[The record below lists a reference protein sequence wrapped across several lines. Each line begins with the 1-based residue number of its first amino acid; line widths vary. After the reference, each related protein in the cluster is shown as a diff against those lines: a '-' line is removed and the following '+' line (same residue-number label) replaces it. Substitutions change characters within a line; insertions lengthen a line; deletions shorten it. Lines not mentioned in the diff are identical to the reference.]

1 MKFCSNNI
9 LFWAIISWSTF
20 EIKVEKLQQ
29 FAIGQRWLSD
39 TETELGLGVLIDVDE
54 RSISILFPKSDETRV
69 YARNNAPLS
78 RIVFNTNDEVHDQEG
93 TQWLVESLEHH
104 HGVVRYAVVRSLED
118 GTQERKTLNETR
130 IGAQIQLSKPLDRL
144 LASQIDYKEWYDLR
158 IEAMLMQANMQSS
171 PLRGLVGAR
180 VGLIPHQLYI
190 AHEVGKRFAPR
201 VLLADEVGLG
211 KTIEAGLIIHQQLKT
226 GRSERILI
234 LVPDSL
240 QYQWMIEMRRRF
252 NLAFSIFD
260 LTRTAS
266 IKEHDPELNPFLTE
280 QCIIASVDLMIDHD
294 DLREQAL
301 EAGFDLLVVDEAH
314 HLMWNEEE
322 GGNDR
327 YDLVEELAE
336 QTPGVLLLT
345 ATPEQLGVESHFA
358 RLRLLDPQ
366 RFSSLD
372 RFLDEEEKYQHTAKI
387 AEVLMSDLPLE
398 DSHLTA
404 IEQLLGHR
412 ISDEPEQRFRAIHE
426 LLDRHGTGRI
436 LFRNT
441 REAIQGFPG
450 RDCQPAP
457 LPAPENWSKD
467 GKLREQMWP
476 EEAQL
481 DGSWMESD
489 PRVGWLMEMLRT
501 QLKHKKVLL
510 IARSGPVVE
519 ALENALRLHA
529 GIRTAMFHE
538 GMSLLERDQAA
549 AYFAEDSYGA
559 QILLCSEIGSEGRNF
574 QFASDLVLFD
584 LPANPDVLE
593 QRIGRLDRIGQ
604 ENRIQIHVPY
614 LEGTAQ
620 ERMFRWYNEA
630 LNIFSN
636 ISPTAQTLQEN
647 FIVNLK
653 DCLLT
658 DMGQQFED
666 LLEEVSVQREALE
679 AELQAGRDRLLE
691 YNSCRP
697 IVAQEIVQALE
708 DYDDN
713 TTLPMFMKRFMA
725 STNIDF
731 DEQSNG
737 TVIIKPT
744 DQMQVQGLTLDE
756 EGMTATFYRDQAQVR
771 EDAQYLTLEHPFTES
786 VMEMIN
792 TQAFGSTNVA
802 ILKSNALKQGSILLE
817 VWFKVDVIAPKALNL
832 PSSLPQQLI
841 RVLLSETG
849 QDLSMKIEPS
859 ILKPYLHH
867 LDSNSCRQVVKARRD
882 VIEERYQQALNIA
895 KTTLPEMKQQAKE
908 IYGGKWQ
915 YEIDR
920 LSYLK
925 QFNPSIREDEIT
937 RLQKLQKEGI
947 ALLDGL
953 SVTPEAIQVLVVVKP

>member
-1 MKFCSNNI
+1 M
-9 LFWAIISWSTF
+9 
-20 EIKVEKLQQ
+20 EKLHQ

-54 RSISILFPKSDETRV
+54 RSVSILFPKSDETRV
-69 YARNNAPLS
+69 YARSNAPLS
-78 RIVFNTNDEVHDQEG
+78 RIVFNIKDELQDQEG
-93 TQWLVESLEHH
+93 TKWLVESFEDRN
-104 HGVVRYAVVRSLED
+104 GVVRYNVMRTLDD
-118 GTQERKTLNETR
+118 GTEERKALNETR
-130 IGAQIQLSKPLDRL
+130 VGAHIQLSRPLDRL

-158 IEAMLMQANMQSS
+158 IEALLMQANMQLS
-171 PLRGLVGAR
+171 PLRGMIGAR

-190 AHEVGKRFAPR
+190 AHEVGQRFAPR

-252 NLAFSIFD
+252 NLQFSLFD

-266 IKEHDPELNPFLTE
+266 IKEHDPDFNPFLTE
-280 QCIIASVDLMIDHD
+280 QCIIASVDLMVDHD

-314 HLMWNEEE
+314 HLTWSEEQ

-327 YDLVEELAE
+327 YDLIEELAE
-336 QTPGVLLLT
+336 KTPGVLLLT

-372 RFLDEEEKYQHTAKI
+372 RFLNEEEQYHHTAKI

-398 DSHLTA
+398 PEHLSA
-404 IEQLLGHR
+404 IQALLGHS
-412 ISDEPEQRFRAIHE
+412 IQDEPEQRFRAIHE

-450 RDCQPAP
+450 RDCQPVALAAP
-457 LPAPENWSKD
+457 ATWPKD

-481 DGSWMESD
+481 DGAWMEND
-489 PRVGWLMEMLRT
+489 PRVMWLMEMLRT
-501 QLKHKKVLL
+501 ALKHKKVLL

-519 ALENALRLHA
+519 ALENVLRLHA

-538 GMSLLERDQAA
+538 GMSLLEREQAA

-574 QFASDLVLFD
+574 QFASDLILFD
-584 LPANPDVLE
+584 LPINPDVLE

-614 LEGTAQ
+614 LAGTAQ
-620 ERMFRWYNEA
+620 ERMFRWYNEG

-647 FIVNLK
+647 FIVPLK
-653 DCLLT
+653 NCLVADL
-658 DMGQQFED
+658 GQQFED
-666 LLEEVSVQREALE
+666 LLDDVGVQREALE
-679 AELQAGRDRLLE
+679 SELQAGRDRLLE

-713 TTLPMFMKRFMA
+713 SPLPVFIKRFMA
-725 STNIDF
+725 ATNIDF

-744 DQMQVQGLTLDE
+744 DQMQVQGLSLDE
-756 EGMTATFYRDQAQVR
+756 DGMTATFYRDQAQLR

-792 TQAFGSTNVA
+792 TQGFGSTNVA
-802 ILKSNALKQGSILLE
+802 LLKSNALKQGSVLLE

-832 PSSLPQQLI
+832 PSSLPQQMI

-849 QDLSMKIEPS
+849 QDLSAKIDSS

-882 VIEERYQQALNIA
+882 LIEERYNQALDIA
-895 KTTLPEMKQQAKE
+895 KAALPNFKQQAKE
-908 IYGGKWQ
+908 VYGNKWQ

-920 LSYLK
+920 LTYLK
-925 QFNPSIREDEIT
+925 QFNPSIREDEISRLQ
-937 RLQKLQKEGI
+937 RLQKQGI
-947 ALLDGL
+947 GLLDGL
-953 SVTPEAIQVLVVVKP
+953 SVTAEAIQVLVVVKP

>member
-1 MKFCSNNI
+1 M
-9 LFWAIISWSTF
+9 
-20 EIKVEKLQQ
+20 KVEKLQQ

-54 RSISILFPKSDETRV
+54 RSVSILFPKSDETRV
-69 YARNNAPLS
+69 YARHNAPLS
-78 RIVFNTNDEVHDQEG
+78 RIVFNTGDELQDQEG
-93 TQWLVESLEHH
+93 TAWTVESVEDR
-104 HGVVRYAVVRSLED
+104 HGVLRYNVIHTSAG
-118 GTQERKTLNETR
+118 GTEERKALNETR
-130 IGAQIQLSKPLDRL
+130 IGANIQLSKPLDRL

-158 IEAMLMQANMQSS
+158 IESLLMQANMKSS
-171 PLRGLVGAR
+171 PLRGLVGSR

-252 NLAFSIFD
+252 NLEFSLFD

-266 IKEHDPELNPFLTE
+266 IKEHDPEQNPFLTE
-280 QCIIASVDLMIDHD
+280 QRIIASIDLMIDHD

-327 YDLVEELAE
+327 YDLVEELAQ
-336 QTPGVLLLT
+336 QTAGVLLLT

-358 RLRLLDPQ
+358 RMRLLDPS
-366 RFSSLD
+366 RFNSLD
-372 RFLDEEEKYQHTAKI
+372 RFLDEEEQYQQTAKI
-387 AEVLMSDLPLE
+387 AEVLMSDMPLE
-398 DSHLTA
+398 AAHLDAVET
-404 IEQLLGHR
+404 LLGQR
-412 ISDEPEQRFRAIHE
+412 IDDTPEQRFRAIHE
-426 LLDRHGTGRI
+426 ILDRHGTGRI

-450 RDCQPAP
+450 RDCQPAA
-457 LPAPENWSKD
+457 LPAPESWSKD

-476 EEAQL
+476 EETQL
-481 DGSWMESD
+481 DGAWMEYD
-489 PRVGWLMEMLRT
+489 PRVMWLLEKLRT
-501 QLKHKKVLL
+501 DLKHKKVLL

-519 ALENALRLHA
+519 ALENVLRLHA

-549 AYFAEDSYGA
+549 AYFAEESYGA

-574 QFASDLVLFD
+574 QFASDLILFD

-614 LEGTAQ
+614 LAGTAQ
-620 ERMFRWYNEA
+620 ERMFRWYNEG

-647 FIVNLK
+647 FIVKLK
-653 DCLLT
+653 DCLLS
-658 DMGQQFED
+658 DLGQQFED

-697 IVAQEIVQALE
+697 IVAQEIVTALE

-725 STNIDF
+725 ATNIDF

-756 EGMTATFYRDQAQVR
+756 DGMTATFYRDQAQLR

-792 TQAFGSTNVA
+792 TQGFGSTNVA
-802 ILKSNALKQGSILLE
+802 VLKSAALPQGSVLIE

-841 RVLLSETG
+841 RVLLSEKG
-849 QDLSMKIEPS
+849 QDLSQKIAPE

-882 VIEERYQQALNIA
+882 VIEERYNQALDIA
-895 KTTLPEMKQQAKE
+895 KAALPNFKQQAKE
-908 IYGGKWQ
+908 VYGSKWQ

-920 LSYLK
+920 LTYLK
-925 QFNPSIREDEIT
+925 QFNPSIREDEIS
-937 RLQKLQKEGI
+937 RLQKFQKEGLS
-947 ALLDGL
+947 LLDGL

>member
-1 MKFCSNNI
+1 MH
-9 LFWAIISWSTF
+9 
-20 EIKVEKLQQ
+20 Q

-54 RSISILFPKSDETRV
+54 RSVSILFPKSDETRV
-69 YARNNAPLS
+69 YARSNAPLS
-78 RIVFNTNDEVHDQEG
+78 RIVFNIKDELQDQEG
-93 TQWLVESLEHH
+93 TKWLVESFEDRN
-104 HGVVRYAVVRSLED
+104 GVVRYNVMRTLDD
-118 GTQERKTLNETR
+118 GTEERKALNETR
-130 IGAQIQLSKPLDRL
+130 VGAHIQLSRPLDRL

-158 IEAMLMQANMQSS
+158 IEALLMQANMQLS
-171 PLRGLVGAR
+171 PLRGMIGAR

-190 AHEVGKRFAPR
+190 AHEVGQRFAPR

-226 GRSERILI
+226 SRSERILI

-252 NLAFSIFD
+252 NLQFSLFD

-266 IKEHDPELNPFLTE
+266 IKEHDPDFNPFLTE
-280 QCIIASVDLMIDHD
+280 QCIIASVDLMVDHD

-314 HLMWNEEE
+314 HLTWSEEQ

-327 YDLVEELAE
+327 YDLIEELAE
-336 QTPGVLLLT
+336 KTPGVLLLT

-372 RFLDEEEKYQHTAKI
+372 RFLNEEEQYHHTAKI

-398 DSHLTA
+398 PEHLSA
-404 IEQLLGHR
+404 IQALLGHS
-412 ISDEPEQRFRAIHE
+412 IQDEPEQRFRAIHE

-450 RDCQPAP
+450 RDCQPVALAAP
-457 LPAPENWSKD
+457 ATWPKD

-481 DGSWMESD
+481 DGAWMESD
-489 PRVGWLMEMLRT
+489 PRVMWLMEMLRT
-501 QLKHKKVLL
+501 ALKHKKVLL

-519 ALENALRLHA
+519 ALENVLRLHA

-574 QFASDLVLFD
+574 QFASDLILFD
-584 LPANPDVLE
+584 LPINPDVLE

-614 LEGTAQ
+614 LAGTAQ
-620 ERMFRWYNEA
+620 ERMFRWYNEG

-647 FIVNLK
+647 FIVPLK
-653 DCLLT
+653 NCLVADL
-658 DMGQQFED
+658 GQQFED
-666 LLEEVSVQREALE
+666 LLDDVGVQREALE
-679 AELQAGRDRLLE
+679 SELQAGRDRLLE

-713 TTLPMFMKRFMA
+713 SPLPVFIKRFMA
-725 STNIDF
+725 ATNIDF

-744 DQMQVQGLTLDE
+744 DQMQVQGLSLDE
-756 EGMTATFYRDQAQVR
+756 DGMTATFYRDQAQLR

-792 TQAFGSTNVA
+792 TQGFGSTNVA
-802 ILKSNALKQGSILLE
+802 LLKSNALKQGSVLLE

-832 PSSLPQQLI
+832 PSSLPQQMI

-849 QDLSMKIEPS
+849 QDLSAKIDSS

-882 VIEERYQQALNIA
+882 LIEERYNQALDIA
-895 KTTLPEMKQQAKE
+895 KAALPNFKQQAKE
-908 IYGGKWQ
+908 VYGNKWQ

-920 LSYLK
+920 LTYLK
-925 QFNPSIREDEIT
+925 QFNPSIREDEISRLQ
-937 RLQKLQKEGI
+937 RLQKQGI
-947 ALLDGL
+947 GLLDGL
-953 SVTPEAIQVLVVVKP
+953 SVTAEAIQVLVVVKP

>member
-1 MKFCSNNI
+1 MH
-9 LFWAIISWSTF
+9 
-20 EIKVEKLQQ
+20 Q

-54 RSISILFPKSDETRV
+54 RSVSILFPKSDETRV

-78 RIVFNTNDEVHDQEG
+78 RIVFNIKDELQDQEG
-93 TQWLVESLEHH
+93 TKWLVESFEDR
-104 HGVVRYAVVRSLED
+104 HGVVRYNVIRTLED
-118 GTQERKTLNETR
+118 GTEERKALNETR
-130 IGAQIQLSKPLDRL
+130 VGAHIQLSKPLDRL
-144 LASQIDYKEWYDLR
+144 LASQVDYKEWYDLR
-158 IEAMLMQANMQSS
+158 IEALMMQANMKSS
-171 PLRGLVGAR
+171 PLRGMIGAR

-190 AHEVGKRFAPR
+190 AHEVGQRFAPR

-252 NLAFSIFD
+252 NLQFSLFD

-266 IKEHDPELNPFLTE
+266 IKEHDPDLNPFLTE
-280 QCIIASVDLMIDHD
+280 QCIIASVDLMVDHD

-314 HLMWNEEE
+314 HLMWSEEE

-336 QTPGVLLLT
+336 KTPGVLLLT

-372 RFLDEEEKYQHTAKI
+372 RFLDEEEQYHHTAKI

-398 DSHLTA
+398 PAHLAA
-404 IEQLLGHR
+404 IEGLLGHS
-412 ISDEPEQRFRAIHE
+412 IQDEPEQRFRAIHE

-450 RDCQPAP
+450 RDCQPVA
-457 LPAPENWSKD
+457 LPAPANWSKD

-481 DGSWMESD
+481 DGAWMEHD
-489 PRVGWLMEMLRT
+489 PRVMWLMEMLRT
-501 QLKHKKVLL
+501 ELKHKKVLL

-519 ALENALRLHA
+519 ALENVLRLHA

-574 QFASDLVLFD
+574 QFASDLILFD

-614 LEGTAQ
+614 LAGTAQ
-620 ERMFRWYNEA
+620 ERMFRWYNEG
-630 LNIFSN
+630 LNIFGN
-636 ISPTAQTLQEN
+636 ISPAAQTLQEN
-647 FIVNLK
+647 FIAKLK
-653 DCLLT
+653 DCLLS
-658 DMGQQFED
+658 DLGQQFED

-679 AELQAGRDRLLE
+679 AELQEGRDRLLE

-744 DQMQVQGLTLDE
+744 DQMQVQGLSLDE

-792 TQAFGSTNVA
+792 TQSFGSTNVA
-802 ILKSNALKQGSILLE
+802 LLKSNALKQGSLLLE

-849 QDLSMKIEPS
+849 QDLSAKIDPS

-882 VIEERYQQALNIA
+882 VIEQRYAQALDLA
-895 KTTLPEMKQQAKE
+895 KTALPNFKQQAKE
-908 IYGGKWQ
+908 VYGNKWQ

-920 LSYLK
+920 LTYLK
-925 QFNPSIREDEIT
+925 QFNPSIREDEIA
-937 RLQKLQKEGI
+937 RLQKFQSEGI
-947 ALLDGL
+947 SLLDGL

>member
-1 MKFCSNNI
+1 M
-9 LFWAIISWSTF
+9 
-20 EIKVEKLQQ
+20 EKLQQ

-78 RIVFNTNDEVHDQEG
+78 RIVFNVNDEVQDQEG
-93 TQWLVESLEHH
+93 AKWQVESIEDRN
-104 HGVVRYAVVRSLED
+104 GVLRYNVMRTLANGEA
-118 GTQERKTLNETR
+118 ERKALNETR
-130 IGAQIQLSKPLDRL
+130 IGAHIQLSKPLDRL

-158 IEAMLMQANMQSS
+158 IEALRLQAHMHSS
-171 PLRGLVGAR
+171 PLRGLIGAR

-190 AHEVGKRFAPR
+190 AHEVGQRFAPR

-226 GRSERILI
+226 GRAERILI

-252 NLAFSIFD
+252 NLQFSLFD
-260 LTRTAS
+260 LARTAS

-314 HLMWNEEE
+314 HLMWSEEE

-327 YDLVEELAE
+327 YDLIEELAE

-372 RFLDEEEKYQHTAKI
+372 RFLDEEEQYQQTAKV
-387 AEVLMSDLPLE
+387 AEVLMSDEPLAE
-398 DSHLTA
+398 AHIGA
-404 IEQLLGHR
+404 IESLLGHR
-412 ISDEPEQRFRAIHE
+412 IDDIPEQRYRAIHE

-450 RDCQPAP
+450 RDCQPAA
-457 LPAPENWSKD
+457 LEAPADWSLD

-476 EEAQL
+476 EEGQL
-481 DGSWMESD
+481 DGAWMQTD
-489 PRVGWLMEMLRT
+489 PRVPWLMEILKKD
-501 QLKHKKVLL
+501 LKHKKVLL

-519 ALENALRLHA
+519 ALESALRLHA

-549 AYFAEDSYGA
+549 AYFAEESYGA

-574 QFASDLVLFD
+574 QFASDLILFD

-614 LEGTAQ
+614 LIGTAQ

-630 LNIFSN
+630 LNIFSS

-647 FIVNLK
+647 FIVDLK
-653 DCLLT
+653 ECLLA
-658 DMGQQFED
+658 DLGQKFED
-666 LLEEVSVQREALE
+666 LLEEVNVQRQALE
-679 AELQAGRDRLLE
+679 NELQAGRDRLLE

-697 IVAQEIVQALE
+697 VVAQKIVQALE

-713 TTLPMFMKRFMA
+713 TTLPMFMKRFMS

-756 EGMTATFYRDQAQVR
+756 DGMTATFYRDQAQIR
-771 EDAQYLTLEHPFTES
+771 EDAQYLTLEHPFIES

-792 TQAFGSTNVA
+792 TQSFGSTNVA
-802 ILKSNALKQGSILLE
+802 LLKSNALKQGTILLE
-817 VWFKVDVIAPKALNL
+817 VWFKIDVVAPKSLNL
-832 PSSLPQQLI
+832 QASLPKQLV

-849 QDLSMKIEPS
+849 QDLSEKIDPA
-859 ILKPYLHH
+859 ILRPYLHH
-867 LDSNSCRQVVKARRD
+867 LDGNSCRQVVKARRD
-882 VIEERYQQALNIA
+882 VIEERYTQALGSA
-895 KTTLPEMKQQAKE
+895 KEELPKLKEQAKQH
-908 IYGGKWQ
+908 YSQKWQ

-920 LSYLK
+920 LTYLQ
-925 QFNPSIREDEIT
+925 QFNPSIRQDEID
-937 RLQKLQKEGI
+937 RLVKLQKEGI
-947 ALLDGL
+947 SLLEEISL
-953 SVTPEAIQVLVVVKP
+953 TPNAIQVMVVVKP

>member
-1 MKFCSNNI
+1 M
-9 LFWAIISWSTF
+9 
-20 EIKVEKLQQ
+20 EKLHQ

-54 RSISILFPKSDETRV
+54 RSVSILFPKSDETRV

-78 RIVFNTNDEVHDQEG
+78 RIVFNIKDELQDQEG
-93 TQWLVESLEHH
+93 TKWLVESFEDR
-104 HGVVRYAVVRSLED
+104 HGVVRYNVIRTLED
-118 GTQERKTLNETR
+118 GTEERKALNETR
-130 IGAQIQLSKPLDRL
+130 VGAHIQLSKPLDRL
-144 LASQIDYKEWYDLR
+144 LASQVDYKEWYDLR
-158 IEAMLMQANMQSS
+158 IEALMMQANMKSS
-171 PLRGLVGAR
+171 PLRGMVGAR

-190 AHEVGKRFAPR
+190 AHEVGQRFAPR

-252 NLAFSIFD
+252 NLQFSLFD

-266 IKEHDPELNPFLTE
+266 IKEHDPDLNPFLTE
-280 QCIIASVDLMIDHD
+280 QCIIASVDLMVDHE

-314 HLMWNEEE
+314 HLMWSEEE

-336 QTPGVLLLT
+336 KTPGVLLLT

-372 RFLDEEEKYQHTAKI
+372 RFLDEEEQYHHTAKI

-398 DSHLTA
+398 QGHLAA
-404 IEQLLGHR
+404 IEGLLGHS
-412 ISDEPEQRFRAIHE
+412 IQDEPEQRFRAIHE

-450 RDCQPAP
+450 RDCQPAA
-457 LPAPENWSKD
+457 LPAPANWSKD

-481 DGSWMESD
+481 DGAWMEHD
-489 PRVGWLMEMLRT
+489 PRVMWLMEMLRT

-519 ALENALRLHA
+519 ALESVLRLHA

-574 QFASDLVLFD
+574 QFASDLILFD

-614 LEGTAQ
+614 LAGTAQ
-620 ERMFRWYNEA
+620 ERMFRWYNEG

-647 FIVNLK
+647 FIAKLK
-653 DCLLT
+653 DCLLS
-658 DMGQQFED
+658 DLGQQFED

-679 AELQAGRDRLLE
+679 AELQEGRDRLLE

-744 DQMQVQGLTLDE
+744 DQMQVQGLSLDE

-792 TQAFGSTNVA
+792 TQSFGSTNVA
-802 ILKSNALKQGSILLE
+802 LLKSNALKQGSLLLE

-849 QDLSMKIEPS
+849 QDLSTKIDPS

-882 VIEERYQQALNIA
+882 VIEQRYAQALDIA
-895 KTTLPEMKQQAKE
+895 KTALPNFKQQARE
-908 IYGGKWQ
+908 VYGNKWQ

-925 QFNPSIREDEIT
+925 QFNPSIREDEIA
-937 RLQKLQKEGI
+937 RLQKFQSEGI
-947 ALLDGL
+947 SLLDGL

>member
-1 MKFCSNNI
+1 M
-9 LFWAIISWSTF
+9 
-20 EIKVEKLQQ
+20 EKLQQ

-78 RIVFNTNDEVHDQEG
+78 RIVFNVNDELQDQEG
-93 TQWLVESLEHH
+93 VTWTVESVEDR
-104 HGVVRYAVVRSLED
+104 HGVLRYDVIRTLVD
-118 GTQERKTLNETR
+118 GTQERKSLNETR
-130 IGAQIQLSKPLDRL
+130 IGASIQLSKPLDRL
-144 LASQIDYKEWYDLR
+144 LASQVDYKEWYDLR
-158 IEAMLMQANMQSS
+158 IEAMQMQASMQNS
-171 PLRGLVGAR
+171 PLRGLIGAR

-252 NLAFSIFD
+252 NLNFSLFD

-266 IKEHDPELNPFLTE
+266 LKEHDPELNPFLTE

-294 DLREQAL
+294 DLREQAI

-314 HLMWNEEE
+314 HLMWSEEE

-327 YDLVEELAE
+327 YDLVEEFAE
-336 QTPGVLLLT
+336 KTAGVLLLT

-372 RFLDEEEKYQHTAKI
+372 RFLDEEEQYHHTAKI

-398 DSHLTA
+398 AEHFTA
-404 IEQLLGHR
+404 VESLLGHA
-412 ISDEPEQRFRAIHE
+412 IEDQPEQRFRAIHE

-457 LPAPENWSKD
+457 LPAPETWSKD

-481 DGSWMESD
+481 DGAWMETD
-489 PRVGWLMEMLRT
+489 PRVMWLMERLRSD
-501 QLKHKKVLL
+501 LKHKKVLL

-519 ALENALRLHA
+519 ALENALRIHA

-549 AYFAEDSYGA
+549 AYFAEESYGA

-614 LEGTAQ
+614 LLGTAQ

-647 FIVNLK
+647 FIVDLK
-653 DCLLT
+653 DCLLA
-658 DMGQQFED
+658 DKGQVFED
-666 LLEEVSVQREALE
+666 LLEAVNVQRQALE
-679 AELQAGRDRLLE
+679 DELQEGRDRLLE

-697 IVAQEIVQALE
+697 IVAQEIVNALE

-713 TTLPMFMKRFMA
+713 TLLPMFMKRFMA

-744 DQMQVQGLTLDE
+744 DQMQVQGLDIDE
-756 EGMTATFYRDQAQVR
+756 EGMTVTFYRDQAQIR
-771 EDAQYLTLEHPFTES
+771 EDAHYITLEHPFTES
-786 VMEMIN
+786 VMEMIR
-792 TQAFGSTNVA
+792 TQSFGSTNVA
-802 ILKSNALKQGSILLE
+802 LLKTNALKQGSVLLE
-817 VWFKVDVIAPKALNL
+817 VWFKVDVVAPKALNL
-832 PSSLPQQLI
+832 PASLPTQLI
-841 RVLLSETG
+841 RVLLTENG
-849 QDLSMKIEPS
+849 QDLSAKLNPEI
-859 ILKPYLHH
+859 IKPYLHH
-867 LDSNSCRQVVKARRD
+867 LDSNSCRQVVKARRE
-882 VIEERYQQALNIA
+882 VVEQRYAQALEIA
-895 KTTLPEMKQQAKE
+895 KTALPELKQQAKE
-908 IYGGKWQ
+908 IYGSKWQ

-920 LSYLK
+920 LTYLK
-925 QFNPSIREDEIT
+925 QFNPSIREDEIS
-937 RLQKLQKEGI
+937 RLQKLQKEGLD
-947 ALLDGL
+947 LLEGL
-953 SVTPEAIQVLVVVKP
+953 AVTPEAIQVLVVVKP

>member
-1 MKFCSNNI
+1 M
-9 LFWAIISWSTF
+9 
-20 EIKVEKLQQ
+20 EKLQQ

-574 QFASDLVLFD
+574 QFASDLVLFG

-895 KTTLPEMKQQAKE
+895 KTALPEMKQQAKE

>member
-1 MKFCSNNI
+1 M
-9 LFWAIISWSTF
+9 
-20 EIKVEKLQQ
+20 EKLHQ

-54 RSISILFPKSDETRV
+54 RSVSILFPKSDETRV
-69 YARNNAPLS
+69 YARSNAPLS
-78 RIVFNTNDEVHDQEG
+78 RIVFNIKDELQDQEG
-93 TQWLVESLEHH
+93 TKWLVESFEDRN
-104 HGVVRYAVVRSLED
+104 GVVRYNVMRTLDD
-118 GTQERKTLNETR
+118 GTEERKALNETR
-130 IGAQIQLSKPLDRL
+130 VGAHIQLSRPLDRL

-158 IEAMLMQANMQSS
+158 IEALLMQANMQLS
-171 PLRGLVGAR
+171 PLRGMIGAR

-190 AHEVGKRFAPR
+190 AHEVGQRFAPR

-252 NLAFSIFD
+252 NLQFSLFD

-266 IKEHDPELNPFLTE
+266 IKEHDPDFNPFLTE
-280 QCIIASVDLMIDHD
+280 QCIIASVDLMVDHD

-314 HLMWNEEE
+314 HLTWSEEQ

-327 YDLVEELAE
+327 YDLIEELAE
-336 QTPGVLLLT
+336 KTPGVLLLT

-372 RFLDEEEKYQHTAKI
+372 RFLNEEEQYHHTAKI

-398 DSHLTA
+398 PEHLSA
-404 IEQLLGHR
+404 IQALLGHS
-412 ISDEPEQRFRAIHE
+412 IQDEPEQRFRAIHE

-450 RDCQPAP
+450 RDCQPVALAAP
-457 LPAPENWSKD
+457 ATWSKD

-481 DGSWMESD
+481 DGAWMEND
-489 PRVGWLMEMLRT
+489 PRVMWLMEMLRT
-501 QLKHKKVLL
+501 ALKHKKVLL

-519 ALENALRLHA
+519 ALENVLRLHA

-574 QFASDLVLFD
+574 QFASDLILFD
-584 LPANPDVLE
+584 LPINPDVLE

-614 LEGTAQ
+614 LAGTAQ
-620 ERMFRWYNEA
+620 ERMFRWYNEG

-647 FIVNLK
+647 FIVPLK
-653 DCLLT
+653 NCLVADL
-658 DMGQQFED
+658 GQQFED
-666 LLEEVSVQREALE
+666 LLDDVGVQREALE
-679 AELQAGRDRLLE
+679 SELQAGRDRLLE

-713 TTLPMFMKRFMA
+713 SPLPVFIKRFMA
-725 STNIDF
+725 ATNIDF

-744 DQMQVQGLTLDE
+744 DQMQVQGLSLDE
-756 EGMTATFYRDQAQVR
+756 DGMTATFYRDQAQLR

-792 TQAFGSTNVA
+792 TQGFGSTNVA
-802 ILKSNALKQGSILLE
+802 LLKSNALKQGSVLLE

-832 PSSLPQQLI
+832 PSSLPQQMI

-849 QDLSMKIEPS
+849 QDLSAKIDSS

-882 VIEERYQQALNIA
+882 LIEERYNQALDIA
-895 KTTLPEMKQQAKE
+895 KAALPNIKQQAKE
-908 IYGGKWQ
+908 VYGNKWQ

-920 LSYLK
+920 LTYLK
-925 QFNPSIREDEIT
+925 QFNPSIREDEISRLQ
-937 RLQKLQKEGI
+937 RLQKQGI
-947 ALLDGL
+947 GLLDGL
-953 SVTPEAIQVLVVVKP
+953 SVTAEAIQVLVVVKP

>member
-1 MKFCSNNI
+1 M
-9 LFWAIISWSTF
+9 
-20 EIKVEKLQQ
+20 EKLQQ

-78 RIVFNTNDEVHDQEG
+78 RIIFNVNDELQDQEG
-93 TQWLVESLEHH
+93 TTWSVESLEDG
-104 HGVVRYAVVRSLED
+104 HGVLRYNVIRTLAD
-118 GTQERKTLNETR
+118 GAEERKSLNETR
-130 IGAQIQLSKPLDRL
+130 IGASIQLSKPLDRL

-158 IEAMLMQANMQSS
+158 IEAMQMQAGMQTS
-171 PLRGLVGAR
+171 PLRGMIGAR
-180 VGLIPHQLYI
+180 VGLIPHQFYI

-252 NLAFSIFD
+252 NLNFSLFD

-314 HLMWNEEE
+314 HLMWSEEE

-327 YDLVEELAE
+327 YDLVEEFAE
-336 QTPGVLLLT
+336 KTAGVLLLT

-372 RFLDEEEKYQHTAKI
+372 RFLDEEEQYHHTAKI

-398 DSHLTA
+398 AEHFTA
-404 IEQLLGHR
+404 IEKLLGHA
-412 ISDEPEQRFRAIHE
+412 IEDQPEQRFRAIHE

-481 DGSWMESD
+481 DGAWMETD
-489 PRVGWLMEMLRT
+489 PRVSWIMEMLRT

-519 ALENALRLHA
+519 ALENALRIHA

-574 QFASDLVLFD
+574 QFASDLILFD

-614 LEGTAQ
+614 LVGTAQ

-647 FIVNLK
+647 FIVDLK
-653 DCLLT
+653 DCLLA
-658 DMGQQFED
+658 DKGQDFED
-666 LLEEVSVQREALE
+666 LLEAVNVQRQALE
-679 AELQAGRDRLLE
+679 NELQEGRDRLLE

-697 IVAQEIVQALE
+697 MVAQEIVNALE

-713 TTLPMFMKRFMA
+713 TLLPMFMKRFMA

-744 DQMQVQGLTLDE
+744 DQMQVQGLDLDE
-756 EGMTATFYRDQAQVR
+756 EGMTVTFYRDQAQIR
-771 EDAQYLTLEHPFTES
+771 EDAQYITLEHPFTES
-786 VMEMIN
+786 VMEMIR
-792 TQAFGSTNVA
+792 TQSFGSTNVA
-802 ILKSNALKQGSILLE
+802 LLKSAALPQGSVLLE
-817 VWFKVDVIAPKALNL
+817 VWFKVDVVAPKALNL
-832 PSSLPQQLI
+832 PSSLPTQLI
-841 RVLLSETG
+841 RVLLSEKG
-849 QDLSMKIEPS
+849 QDLSNKIAPE

-867 LDSNSCRQVVKARRD
+867 LDSNSCRQVVKARRE
-882 VIEERYQQALNIA
+882 VVEKRYTQALEIA
-895 KTTLPEMKQQAKE
+895 RGALPELKQQAKE
-908 IYGGKWQ
+908 IYGSKWQ

-920 LSYLK
+920 LTYLK
-925 QFNPSIREDEIT
+925 QFNPSIREDEIA
-937 RLQKLQKEGI
+937 RLQKLQKEGLE
-947 ALLDGL
+947 LLEGL
-953 SVTPEAIQVLVVVKP
+953 AVTPEAIQVLVVVKP

>member
-1 MKFCSNNI
+1 M
-9 LFWAIISWSTF
+9 
-20 EIKVEKLQQ
+20 EKLQQ

-476 EEAQL
+476 EEAKL

-895 KTTLPEMKQQAKE
+895 KTALPEMKQQAKE

>member
-1 MKFCSNNI
+1 M
-9 LFWAIISWSTF
+9 WSSF

-78 RIVFNTNDEVHDQEG
+78 RIVFNVNDEVQDQEG
-93 TQWLVESLEHH
+93 HKWLVESIEDR
-104 HGVVRYAVVRSLED
+104 HGVLRYNVLRTSSD
-118 GTQERKTLNETR
+118 GETERKALNETR
-130 IGAQIQLSKPLDRL
+130 IGAHIQLSKPLDRL
-144 LASQIDYKEWYDLR
+144 LASQVDYKEWYDLR
-158 IEAMLMQANMQSS
+158 IEALQMQAQMHRS
-171 PLRGLVGAR
+171 PLRGLIGAR

-190 AHEVGKRFAPR
+190 AHEVGQRFAPR

-226 GRSERILI
+226 GRAERILI

-252 NLAFSIFD
+252 NLQFSLFD

-266 IKEHDPELNPFLTE
+266 IKEHDPDLNPFLTE
-280 QCIIASVDLMIDHD
+280 QCIIASVDLMVDHD

-327 YDLVEELAE
+327 YDLVEELAQ

-366 RFSSLD
+366 RFSSLE
-372 RFLDEEEKYQHTAKI
+372 RFLDEEEQYLQTAKI
-387 AEVLMSDLPLE
+387 AEVLMSDEPLAAE
-398 DSHLTA
+398 HLTA
-404 IEQLLGHR
+404 LQTLLGHS
-412 ISDEPEQRFRAIHE
+412 IEDVPEQRYRAIHE

-450 RDCQPAP
+450 RDCQPAA
-457 LPAPENWSKD
+457 LIAPENWSMD

-476 EEAQL
+476 EEGQL
-481 DGSWMESD
+481 DGSWMEND
-489 PRVGWLMEMLRT
+489 PRVPWLMEILRKE
-501 QLKHKKVLL
+501 LKHNKVLL

-519 ALENALRLHA
+519 ALENVLRLHA

-549 AYFAEDSYGA
+549 AYFAEESYGA

-574 QFASDLVLFD
+574 QFASDLILFD

-614 LEGTAQ
+614 LIGTAQ

-630 LNIFSN
+630 LNIFSS

-647 FIVNLK
+647 FIVDLK
-653 DCLLT
+653 DCLLA
-658 DMGQQFED
+658 DLGQKFED
-666 LLEEVSVQREALE
+666 LLEEVNVQRQALE

-697 IVAQEIVQALE
+697 VVAQKIVQALE

-713 TTLPMFMKRFMA
+713 TMLPMFMKRFMS

-756 EGMTATFYRDQAQVR
+756 DGMTATFYRDQAQIR
-771 EDAQYLTLEHPFTES
+771 EDAQYLTLEHPFIES

-792 TQAFGSTNVA
+792 TQSFGSTNVA
-802 ILKSNALKQGSILLE
+802 LLKSNALKQGSILIE
-817 VWFKVDVIAPKALNL
+817 VWFKVDVVGPRSLNL
-832 PSSLPQQLI
+832 PSSLPRQLV

-849 QDLSMKIEPS
+849 QDLSEKIDPV
-859 ILKPYLHH
+859 ILRPYLHH
-867 LDSNSCRQVVKARRD
+867 LDGNSCRQVVKARRD
-882 VIEERYQQALNIA
+882 VIEQRYSQALELA
-895 KTTLPEMKQQAKE
+895 KEGLPVLKEQAKK
-908 IYGGKWQ
+908 YYSQKWQ

-925 QFNPSIREDEIT
+925 QFNPSIRQDEID
-937 RLQKLQKEGI
+937 RLTKLQKEGVD
-947 ALLDGL
+947 LLEDISL
-953 SVTPEAIQVLVVVKP
+953 TPSAIQVMVVVKP

>member
-1 MKFCSNNI
+1 M
-9 LFWAIISWSTF
+9 
-20 EIKVEKLQQ
+20 EKLHQ

-54 RSISILFPKSDETRV
+54 RSVSILFPKSDETRV

-78 RIVFNTNDEVHDQEG
+78 RIVFNIKDELQDQEG
-93 TQWLVESLEHH
+93 TKWLVESFEDR
-104 HGVVRYAVVRSLED
+104 HGVVRYNVIRTLED
-118 GTQERKTLNETR
+118 GTEERKALNETR
-130 IGAQIQLSKPLDRL
+130 VGAHIQLSKPLDRL
-144 LASQIDYKEWYDLR
+144 LASQVDYKEWYDLR
-158 IEAMLMQANMQSS
+158 IEALMMQANMKSS
-171 PLRGLVGAR
+171 PLRGMIGAR

-190 AHEVGKRFAPR
+190 AHEVGQRFAPR

-252 NLAFSIFD
+252 NLQFSLFD

-266 IKEHDPELNPFLTE
+266 IKEHDPDLNPFLTE
-280 QCIIASVDLMIDHD
+280 QCIIASVDLMVDHD

-314 HLMWNEEE
+314 HLMWSEEE

-336 QTPGVLLLT
+336 KTPGVLLLT

-366 RFSSLD
+366 RFSSLN
-372 RFLDEEEKYQHTAKI
+372 RFLEEEEQYHHTAKI

-398 DSHLTA
+398 PAHLAA
-404 IEQLLGHR
+404 IEGLLGHS
-412 ISDEPEQRFRAIHE
+412 IQDEPEQRFRAIHE

-450 RDCQPAP
+450 RDCQPVA
-457 LPAPENWSKD
+457 LPAPANWSKD

-481 DGSWMESD
+481 DGTWMEHD
-489 PRVGWLMEMLRT
+489 PRVMWLMEMLRT
-501 QLKHKKVLL
+501 ELKHKKVLL

-519 ALENALRLHA
+519 ALENVLRLHA

-574 QFASDLVLFD
+574 QFASDLILFD

-614 LEGTAQ
+614 LAGTAQ
-620 ERMFRWYNEA
+620 ERMFRWYNEG

-636 ISPTAQTLQEN
+636 ISPAAQTLQEN
-647 FIVNLK
+647 FIAKLK
-653 DCLLT
+653 DCLLS
-658 DMGQQFED
+658 DLGQQFED

-679 AELQAGRDRLLE
+679 AELQEGRDRLLE

-744 DQMQVQGLTLDE
+744 DQMQVQGLSLDE

-792 TQAFGSTNVA
+792 TQSFGSTNVA
-802 ILKSNALKQGSILLE
+802 LLKSNALKQGSLLLE

-849 QDLSMKIEPS
+849 QDLSAKIDPS

-882 VIEERYQQALNIA
+882 VIEQRYAQALDLA
-895 KTTLPEMKQQAKE
+895 KTALPNFKQQAKE
-908 IYGGKWQ
+908 VYGNKWQ

-920 LSYLK
+920 LTYLK
-925 QFNPSIREDEIT
+925 QFNPSIREDEIA
-937 RLQKLQKEGI
+937 RLQKFQSEGI
-947 ALLDGL
+947 SLLDGL

>member
-1 MKFCSNNI
+1 M
-9 LFWAIISWSTF
+9 
-20 EIKVEKLQQ
+20 QQ

-54 RSISILFPKSDETRV
+54 RSVSILFPKSDETRV
-69 YARNNAPLS
+69 YARHNAPLS
-78 RIVFNTNDEVHDQEG
+78 RIVFNTGDEVQDQEG
-93 TQWLVESLEHH
+93 AIWTVESVEDR
-104 HGVVRYAVVRSLED
+104 HGVLRYNVIRTKED
-118 GTQERKTLNETR
+118 GTEDRKSLNETR
-130 IGAQIQLSKPLDRL
+130 IGANIQLSKPLDRL
-144 LASQIDYKEWYDLR
+144 LASQIDDKEWYDLR
-158 IEAMLMQANMQSS
+158 IEAMLMQANMKSS
-171 PLRGLVGAR
+171 PLRGLVGSR

-252 NLAFSIFD
+252 NLEFSLFD

-266 IKEHDPELNPFLTE
+266 IKEHDPEQNPFLTE
-280 QCIIASVDLMIDHD
+280 QRIIASVDLMIDHD

-314 HLMWNEEE
+314 HLMWNEED

-327 YDLVEELAE
+327 YDLVEELSQ
-336 QTPGVLLLT
+336 QTAGVLLLT

-358 RLRLLDPQ
+358 RMRLLDPQ

-372 RFLDEEEKYQHTAKI
+372 RFLDEEEQYQHTAKI
-387 AEVLMSDLPLE
+387 AEVLMSDMPLE
-398 DSHLTA
+398 AEHLDAVET
-404 IEQLLGHR
+404 LLGQR
-412 ISDEPEQRFRAIHE
+412 IEDTPEQRFRAIHE
-426 LLDRHGTGRI
+426 ILDRHGTGRI

-481 DGSWMESD
+481 DGAWMEAD
-489 PRVGWLMEMLRT
+489 PRVMWLLEKLRT
-501 QLKHKKVLL
+501 DLKHKKVLL

-519 ALENALRLHA
+519 ALENVLRLHA

-549 AYFAEDSYGA
+549 AYFAEESYGA

-614 LEGTAQ
+614 LAGTAQ
-620 ERMFRWYNEA
+620 ERMFRWYNEG

-647 FIVNLK
+647 FIIKLK
-653 DCLLT
+653 DCLLS
-658 DMGQQFED
+658 DLGQQFED

-679 AELQAGRDRLLE
+679 TELQAGRDRLLE

-697 IVAQEIVQALE
+697 IVAQEIVAALE

-725 STNIDF
+725 ATNIDF

-792 TQAFGSTNVA
+792 TQGFGSTNVSV
-802 ILKSNALKQGSILLE
+802 LKSAALPQGSVLIE
-817 VWFKVDVIAPKALNL
+817 VWFKVDVVAPKALNL

-841 RVLLSETG
+841 RVLLSEKG
-849 QDLSMKIEPS
+849 QDLSGKIAPE

-882 VIEERYQQALNIA
+882 IIEERYNQALDIA
-895 KTTLPEMKQQAKE
+895 KAALPNFKQQAKE
-908 IYGGKWQ
+908 VYGSKWQ

-920 LSYLK
+920 LTYLK

-937 RLQKLQKEGI
+937 HLQKFQKEGLS
-947 ALLDGL
+947 LLDGL

>member
-1 MKFCSNNI
+1 MH
-9 LFWAIISWSTF
+9 
-20 EIKVEKLQQ
+20 Q

-54 RSISILFPKSDETRV
+54 RSVSILFPKSDETRV

-78 RIVFNTNDEVHDQEG
+78 RIVFNVKDELQDQEG
-93 TQWLVESLEHH
+93 TKWLVESFEDR
-104 HGVVRYAVVRSLED
+104 HGVVRYNVVRRLED
-118 GTQERKTLNETR
+118 GTEERKSLNETR
-130 IGAQIQLSKPLDRL
+130 IGAHIQLSKPLDRL
-144 LASQIDYKEWYDLR
+144 LASQVDYKEWYDLR
-158 IEAMLMQANMQSS
+158 IEALLMQANMKSS
-171 PLRGLVGAR
+171 RLRGMVGAR

-190 AHEVGKRFAPR
+190 AHEVGQRFAPR

-252 NLAFSIFD
+252 NLQFSLFD

-266 IKEHDPELNPFLTE
+266 IKEHDPDLNPFLTE
-280 QCIIASVDLMIDHD
+280 QCIIASVDLMVDHD

-314 HLMWNEEE
+314 HLMWSEDE

-336 QTPGVLLLT
+336 KTAGVLLLT

-372 RFLDEEEKYQHTAKI
+372 RFLDEEVQYHHTAKI
-387 AEVLMSDLPLE
+387 AEVLMSDLALE
-398 DSHLTA
+398 SQHLSA
-404 IEQLLGHR
+404 IEALLGHA
-412 ISDEPEQRFRAIHE
+412 IQDEPEQRFRAIHE

-450 RDCQPAP
+450 RDCQPAA
-457 LPAPENWSKD
+457 LPAPESWSKE

-481 DGSWMESD
+481 DGAWMEHD
-489 PRVGWLMEMLRT
+489 PRVMWLMEMLRT
-501 QLKHKKVLL
+501 GLKHKKVLL

-519 ALENALRLHA
+519 ALENVLRLHA

-574 QFASDLVLFD
+574 QFASDLILFD

-614 LEGTAQ
+614 LAGTAQ
-620 ERMFRWYNEA
+620 ERMFRWYNEG
-630 LNIFSN
+630 LNIFTN

-647 FIVNLK
+647 FLVQLK
-653 DCLLT
+653 NCLLT
-658 DMGQQFED
+658 DLGEQFEN
-666 LLEEVSVQREALE
+666 LLDEVTIQRESLE
-679 AELQAGRDRLLE
+679 AELQDGRDRLLE

-744 DQMQVQGLTLDE
+744 DQMQVQGLSLDE
-756 EGMTATFYRDQAQVR
+756 EGMTATFYRDQAQLR

-792 TQAFGSTNVA
+792 TQSFGSTNVA
-802 ILKSNALKQGSILLE
+802 VLKSAALPQGSVLLE
-817 VWFKVDVIAPKALNL
+817 VWFKVDVVAPKALNL

-841 RVLLSETG
+841 RVLLSEKG
-849 QDLSMKIEPS
+849 QDLSDKIAPE

-867 LDSNSCRQVVKARRD
+867 LDGNSCRQVVKARRD
-882 VIEERYQQALNIA
+882 IIEERYAQALDIA
-895 KTTLPEMKQQAKE
+895 RGALPKFKQQAKE
-908 IYGGKWQ
+908 IYGNKWQ

-920 LSYLK
+920 LTYLK
-925 QFNPSIREDEIT
+925 QFNPSIREDEIS
-937 RLQKLQKEGI
+937 RLQRFQQEGI
-947 ALLDGL
+947 NLLNDL

>member
-1 MKFCSNNI
+1 M
-9 LFWAIISWSTF
+9 WSSF

-78 RIVFNTNDEVHDQEG
+78 RIVFNINDEVQDQEG
-93 TQWLVESLEHH
+93 HKWLVESIEDR
-104 HGVVRYAVVRSLED
+104 HGVLRYNVFRTLSD
-118 GTQERKTLNETR
+118 GETERKALNETR
-130 IGAQIQLSKPLDRL
+130 IGAHIQLSKPLDRL
-144 LASQIDYKEWYDLR
+144 LASQVDYKEWYDLR
-158 IEAMLMQANMQSS
+158 IEALQMQSQMHSS
-171 PLRGLVGAR
+171 PLRGLIGAR

-190 AHEVGKRFAPR
+190 AHEVGQRFAPR

-252 NLAFSIFD
+252 NLQFSLFD

-266 IKEHDPELNPFLTE
+266 IKEHDPDLNPFLTE
-280 QCIIASVDLMIDHD
+280 QCIIASVDLMVDHD

-327 YDLVEELAE
+327 YDLVEELAQ

-366 RFSSLD
+366 RFSSLE
-372 RFLDEEEKYQHTAKI
+372 RFLDEEEQYLQTAKI
-387 AEVLMSDLPLE
+387 AEVLMSDAPLAE
-398 DSHLTA
+398 ENLTA
-404 IEQLLGHR
+404 LQTLLGHS
-412 ISDEPEQRFRAIHE
+412 IEDAPEQRYRAIHE

-450 RDCQPAP
+450 RDCQPAA
-457 LPAPENWSKD
+457 LVAPENWSVD

-476 EEAQL
+476 EEGQL
-481 DGSWMESD
+481 DGSWMETD
-489 PRVGWLMEMLRT
+489 PRVPWLMEILRKE
-501 QLKHKKVLL
+501 LKHNKVLL

-519 ALENALRLHA
+519 ALENVLRLHA

-549 AYFAEDSYGA
+549 AYFAEESYGA

-574 QFASDLVLFD
+574 QFASDLILFD

-614 LEGTAQ
+614 LIGTAQ

-630 LNIFSN
+630 LNIFSS

-647 FIVNLK
+647 FIVDLK
-653 DCLLT
+653 DCLLA
-658 DMGQQFED
+658 DLGQKFED
-666 LLEEVSVQREALE
+666 LLEEVNVQRQALE
-679 AELQAGRDRLLE
+679 SELQAGRDRLLE

-697 IVAQEIVQALE
+697 VVAQKIVQALE

-713 TTLPMFMKRFMA
+713 TTLPMFMKRFMS

-756 EGMTATFYRDQAQVR
+756 DGMTATFYRDQAQIR
-771 EDAQYLTLEHPFTES
+771 EDAQYLTLEHPFIES

-792 TQAFGSTNVA
+792 TQSFGSTNVA
-802 ILKSNALKQGSILLE
+802 LLKSNALKQGSILIE
-817 VWFKVDVIAPKALNL
+817 VWFKIDVVGPRSLNL
-832 PSSLPQQLI
+832 PSSLPRQLI

-849 QDLSMKIEPS
+849 QDLSEKIDPV
-859 ILKPYLHH
+859 ILRPYLHH
-867 LDSNSCRQVVKARRD
+867 LDGNSCRQVVKARRD
-882 VIEERYQQALNIA
+882 VIEQRYSQALESA
-895 KTTLPEMKQQAKE
+895 KEGLPALKEQAKQH
-908 IYGGKWQ
+908 YSQKWQ

-920 LSYLK
+920 LTYLK
-925 QFNPSIREDEIT
+925 QFNPSIRQDEID
-937 RLQKLQKEGI
+937 RLTKLQKEGVD
-947 ALLDGL
+947 LLEDISL
-953 SVTPEAIQVLVVVKP
+953 TPSAIQVMVVVKP

>member
-1 MKFCSNNI
+1 M
-9 LFWAIISWSTF
+9 
-20 EIKVEKLQQ
+20 EKLQQ

-78 RIVFNTNDEVHDQEG
+78 RIVFNVNDEVQDQEG
-93 TQWLVESLEHH
+93 IKWIVESFDDRN
-104 HGVVRYAVVRSLED
+104 GVIRYNVIRTLDNGE
-118 GTQERKTLNETR
+118 QEKKALNETR
-130 IGAQIQLSKPLDRL
+130 IGAQIQLSKPLERL

-158 IEAMLMQANMQSS
+158 IEAMQMQANMQTS

-252 NLAFSIFD
+252 NLNFSLFD

-294 DLREQAL
+294 DLREQAI

-314 HLMWNEEE
+314 HLMWSEEE

-336 QTPGVLLLT
+336 KTEGVLLLT

-372 RFLDEEEKYQHTAKI
+372 RFLDEEEQYHHTAKI

-398 DSHLTA
+398 AEHLA
-404 IEQLLGHR
+404 AVEKLLGHP
-412 ISDEPEQRFRAIHE
+412 IEDQPEHRFRAIHE

-450 RDCQPAP
+450 RDCQPAA
-457 LPAPENWSKD
+457 LPTPENWSKD

-476 EEAQL
+476 EEGQL
-481 DGSWMESD
+481 DGAWMETD
-489 PRVGWLMEMLRT
+489 PRVTWLMERLRSD
-501 QLKHKKVLL
+501 LKHKKVLL

-519 ALENALRLHA
+519 ALENALRIHA

-614 LEGTAQ
+614 LIGTAQ

-647 FIVNLK
+647 FIVDLK
-653 DCLLT
+653 ECLLA
-658 DMGQQFED
+658 DKGQAFED
-666 LLEEVSVQREALE
+666 LLEAVNVQRQALE
-679 AELQAGRDRLLE
+679 AELQDGRDRLLE

-697 IVAQEIVQALE
+697 IVAQEIVTALE

-713 TTLPMFMKRFMA
+713 TLLPMFMKRFMA

-744 DQMQVQGLTLDE
+744 DQMQVQGLDIDE
-756 EGMTATFYRDQAQVR
+756 EGMTATFYRDQAQIR

-786 VMEMIN
+786 VMEIIR
-792 TQAFGSTNVA
+792 TQSFGSTNVA
-802 ILKSNALKQGSILLE
+802 ILKTNALKQGTILLE

-832 PSSLPQQLI
+832 PSSLPTQLI
-841 RVLLSETG
+841 RVLLTETG
-849 QDLSMKIEPS
+849 QDITAKLDPEI
-859 ILKPYLHH
+859 IKPYLHH
-867 LDSNSCRQVVKARRD
+867 LDSNSCRQVVKARRE
-882 VIEERYQQALNIA
+882 VIEQRYAQALDIA
-895 KTTLPEMKQQAKE
+895 KGALPQLKEQAKE
-908 IYGGKWQ
+908 IYGSKWQ

-925 QFNPSIREDEIT
+925 QFNPSIRTDEIQ
-937 RLQKLQKEGI
+937 RLQKFQKEGLG
-947 ALLDGL
+947 LLDGL

>member
-1 MKFCSNNI
+1 M
-9 LFWAIISWSTF
+9 
-20 EIKVEKLQQ
+20 EKLHQ

-54 RSISILFPKSDETRV
+54 RSVSILFPKSDETRV

-78 RIVFNTNDEVHDQEG
+78 RIVFNIKDELQDQEG
-93 TQWLVESLEHH
+93 IKWLVESFEDR
-104 HGVVRYAVVRSLED
+104 HGVVRYNVIRTLED
-118 GTQERKTLNETR
+118 GTEERKSLNETR
-130 IGAQIQLSKPLDRL
+130 LGAHIQLSKPLDRL
-144 LASQIDYKEWYDLR
+144 LASQVDYKEWYDLR
-158 IEAMLMQANMQSS
+158 IEALLMQANMKAS
-171 PLRGLVGAR
+171 PLRGMIGAR

-190 AHEVGKRFAPR
+190 AHEVGQRFAPR

-226 GRSERILI
+226 GRSDRILI

-252 NLAFSIFD
+252 NLQFSLFD

-266 IKEHDPELNPFLTE
+266 IKEHDPDLNPFLTE
-280 QCIIASVDLMIDHD
+280 QCIIASVDLMVDHD

-301 EAGFDLLVVDEAH
+301 DAGFDLLVVDEAH
-314 HLMWNEEE
+314 HLMWSEEQ

-327 YDLVEELAE
+327 YDLIEELAE
-336 QTPGVLLLT
+336 KTPGVLLLT

-366 RFSSLD
+366 RFSSLE
-372 RFLDEEEKYQHTAKI
+372 RFLDEEVQYHHTAKI

-398 DSHLTA
+398 PEHLAA
-404 IEQLLGHR
+404 IESLLGHS
-412 ISDEPEQRFRAIHE
+412 IQDVPEQRFRAIHE

-450 RDCQPAP
+450 RDCQPAA
-457 LPAPENWSKD
+457 LPAPEHWSKD

-481 DGSWMESD
+481 DGSWMEHD
-489 PRVGWLMEMLRT
+489 PRVMWLMEMLRT
-501 QLKHKKVLL
+501 GLKHKKVLL
-510 IARSGPVVE
+510 IARTGPVVE
-519 ALENALRLHA
+519 ALENVLRLHA

-574 QFASDLVLFD
+574 QFASDLILFD

-604 ENRIQIHVPY
+604 ENQIQIHVPY
-614 LEGTAQ
+614 LIGTAQ
-620 ERMFRWYNEA
+620 ERMFRWYNEG
-630 LNIFSN
+630 LNIFTN

-647 FIVNLK
+647 FLVQLK
-653 DCLLT
+653 DCLLA
-658 DMGQQFED
+658 DVGQQFED

-679 AELQAGRDRLLE
+679 SELQAGRDRLLE

-697 IVAQEIVQALE
+697 IVAQEIVKALE

-744 DQMQVQGLTLDE
+744 DQMQVQGLSLDE

-792 TQAFGSTNVA
+792 TQSFGSTNVSV
-802 ILKSNALKQGSILLE
+802 LKSAALPQGSVLLE
-817 VWFKVDVIAPKALNL
+817 VWFKVDVVAPKALNL
-832 PSSLPQQLI
+832 SSSLPQQLI
-841 RVLLSETG
+841 RVLLSEKG
-849 QDLSMKIEPS
+849 QDLSDKIAPE

-867 LDSNSCRQVVKARRD
+867 LDGNSCRQVVKARRD
-882 VIEERYQQALNIA
+882 VIEQRYTQALEIA
-895 KTTLPEMKQQAKE
+895 KTALPNFKQQAKE
-908 IYGGKWQ
+908 IYGNKWQ

-920 LSYLK
+920 LTYLK
-925 QFNPSIREDEIT
+925 QFNPSIREDEIA

-947 ALLDGL
+947 GLLDSL

>member
-1 MKFCSNNI
+1 M
-9 LFWAIISWSTF
+9 
-20 EIKVEKLQQ
+20 EKLHQ

-54 RSISILFPKSDETRV
+54 RSVSILFPKSDETRV
-69 YARNNAPLS
+69 YARSNAPLS
-78 RIVFNTNDEVHDQEG
+78 RIVFNIKDELQDQEG
-93 TQWLVESLEHH
+93 TKWLVESFEDRN
-104 HGVVRYAVVRSLED
+104 GVVRYNVMRTLDD
-118 GTQERKTLNETR
+118 GTEERKALNETR
-130 IGAQIQLSKPLDRL
+130 VGAHIQLSRPLDRL

-158 IEAMLMQANMQSS
+158 IEALLMQANMQLS
-171 PLRGLVGAR
+171 PLRGMIGAR

-190 AHEVGKRFAPR
+190 AHEVGQRFAPR

-252 NLAFSIFD
+252 NLQFSLFD

-266 IKEHDPELNPFLTE
+266 IKEHDPDFNPFLTE
-280 QCIIASVDLMIDHD
+280 QCIIASVDLMVDHD

-314 HLMWNEEE
+314 HLTWSEEQ

-327 YDLVEELAE
+327 YDLIEELAE
-336 QTPGVLLLT
+336 KTPGVLLLT

-372 RFLDEEEKYQHTAKI
+372 RFLNEEEQYHHTAKI

-398 DSHLTA
+398 PEHLSA
-404 IEQLLGHR
+404 IQALLGHS
-412 ISDEPEQRFRAIHE
+412 IQDEPEQRFRAIHE

-450 RDCQPAP
+450 RDCQPVALAAP
-457 LPAPENWSKD
+457 ATWSKD

-481 DGSWMESD
+481 DGAWMEND
-489 PRVGWLMEMLRT
+489 PRVMWLMEMLRT
-501 QLKHKKVLL
+501 ALKHKKVLL

-519 ALENALRLHA
+519 ALENVLRLHA

-574 QFASDLVLFD
+574 QFASDLILFD
-584 LPANPDVLE
+584 LPINPDVLE

-604 ENRIQIHVPY
+604 ENRIQILVPY
-614 LEGTAQ
+614 LAGTAQ
-620 ERMFRWYNEA
+620 ERMFRWYNEG

-647 FIVNLK
+647 FIVPLK
-653 DCLLT
+653 NCLVADL
-658 DMGQQFED
+658 GQQFED
-666 LLEEVSVQREALE
+666 LLDDVGVQREALE
-679 AELQAGRDRLLE
+679 SELQAGRDRLLE

-713 TTLPMFMKRFMA
+713 SPLPVFIKRFMA
-725 STNIDF
+725 ATNIDF

-744 DQMQVQGLTLDE
+744 DQMQVQGLSLDE
-756 EGMTATFYRDQAQVR
+756 DGMTATFYRDQAQLR

-792 TQAFGSTNVA
+792 TQGFGSTNVA
-802 ILKSNALKQGSILLE
+802 LLKSNALKQGSVLLE

-832 PSSLPQQLI
+832 PSSLPQQMI

-849 QDLSMKIEPS
+849 QDLSAKIDSS

-882 VIEERYQQALNIA
+882 LIEERYNQALDIA
-895 KTTLPEMKQQAKE
+895 KAALPNFKQQAKE
-908 IYGGKWQ
+908 VYGNKWQ

-920 LSYLK
+920 LTYLK
-925 QFNPSIREDEIT
+925 QFNPSIREDEISRLQ
-937 RLQKLQKEGI
+937 RLQKQGI
-947 ALLDGL
+947 GLLDGL
-953 SVTPEAIQVLVVVKP
+953 SVTAEAIQVLVVVKP

>member
-1 MKFCSNNI
+1 M
-9 LFWAIISWSTF
+9 
-20 EIKVEKLQQ
+20 QQ

-54 RSISILFPKSDETRV
+54 RSVSILFPKSDETRV
-69 YARNNAPLS
+69 YARNSAPLT
-78 RIVFNTNDEVHDQEG
+78 RIIFHINDEIQDQEG
-93 TQWLVESLEHH
+93 VLWRVIAIEENNAVL
-104 HGVVRYAVVRSLED
+104 RYQAQRQLTD
-118 GTQERKTLNETR
+118 GSFEQKALNETR
-130 IGAQIQLSKPLDRL
+130 LAAHIQLSKPLDRL
-144 LASQIDYKEWYDLR
+144 LASQVDYKEWYDLR
-158 IEAMLMQANMQSS
+158 IEALQMQAHMQSS
-171 PLRGLVGAR
+171 PLRGFLGPR

-190 AHEVGKRFAPR
+190 AHQVGQRFAPR

-226 GRSERILI
+226 GRAERILI

-252 NLAFSIFD
+252 NLNFSIFD
-260 LTRTAS
+260 LTRTAA
-266 IKEHDPELNPFLTE
+266 IREHDPELNPFLTE
-280 QCIIASVDLMIDHD
+280 QCILASVDLMIDHE

-301 EAGFDLLVVDEAH
+301 QAGFDLLVVDEAH
-314 HLMWNEEE
+314 HLMWHEED

-327 YDLVEELAE
+327 YDLVEELAN
-336 QTPGVLLLT
+336 QTAGVLLLT

-366 RFSSLD
+366 RFNNLE
-372 RFLDEEEKYQHTAKI
+372 RFLEEEAQYLHTAKI
-387 AEVLMSDLPLE
+387 AEVLMSDQALSTE
-398 DSHLTA
+398 HFTTLT
-404 IEQLLGHR
+404 QLLGHS
-412 ISDEPEQRFRAIHE
+412 IEDEPEQRYRAIQE

-450 RDCQPAP
+450 RDCCPAP
-457 LPAPENWSKD
+457 LPAPENWSTT

-476 EEAQL
+476 EEGQL
-481 DGSWMESD
+481 DGAWMQND
-489 PRVGWLMEMLRT
+489 PRVTWLMEMLRT

-519 ALENALRLHA
+519 SLENVLRLHA

-604 ENRIQIHVPY
+604 QNRIQIHVPY

-620 ERMFRWYNEA
+620 ERMFRWYDQA

-647 FIVNLK
+647 FIVDLK
-653 DCLLT
+653 ECLLT
-658 DMGQQFED
+658 DYAARFD
-666 LLEEVSVQREALE
+666 TLLADVQTQRLALE

-697 IVAQEIVQALE
+697 VVAQKIVQALD

-713 TTLPMFMKRFMA
+713 SHLPVFMKRFMA

-731 DEQSNG
+731 EDQSNG
-737 TVIIKPT
+737 TVIIRPS
-744 DQMQVQGLTLDE
+744 DQMQVQGLALDE
-756 EGMTATFYRDQAQVR
+756 EGMTATFYRDQAQIR
-771 EDAQYLTLEHPFTES
+771 EDAQYLTLEHPFVES
-786 VMEMIN
+786 VMEMIQ
-792 TQAFGSTNVA
+792 TQSFGSSNVA
-802 ILKSNALKQGSILLE
+802 LLKSNAIKAGSILLE
-817 VWFKVDVIAPKALNL
+817 LWFKLDVIAPKSFNL
-832 PSSLPQQLI
+832 IASVPQPLL
-841 RVLLSETG
+841 RVLLSENG
-849 QDLSMKIEPS
+849 QDLSAKVAADVLRPH
-859 ILKPYLHH
+859 LQH
-867 LDSNSCRQVVKARRD
+867 LDGNSARQVVKARRD
-882 VIEERYQQALNIA
+882 VIEARYGQALELAKAQVPELREKA
-895 KTTLPEMKQQAKE
+895 KTHFQS
-908 IYGGKWQ
+908 KWQ

-920 LSYLK
+920 LVYLK
-925 QFNPSIREDEIT
+925 QFNPSIRVDEIE
-937 RLQKLQKEGI
+937 RLQKLQAEGLS
-947 ALLDGL
+947 LLNSL

>member
-1 MKFCSNNI
+1 M
-9 LFWAIISWSTF
+9 
-20 EIKVEKLQQ
+20 EKLHQ

-54 RSISILFPKSDETRV
+54 RSVSILFPKSDETRV

-78 RIVFNTNDEVHDQEG
+78 RIVFNIKDELQDQEG
-93 TQWLVESLEHH
+93 IKWLVESFEDR
-104 HGVVRYAVVRSLED
+104 HGVVRYNVIRTLED
-118 GTQERKTLNETR
+118 GTEERKSLNETR
-130 IGAQIQLSKPLDRL
+130 LGAHIQLSKPLDRL
-144 LASQIDYKEWYDLR
+144 LASQVDYKEWYDLR
-158 IEAMLMQANMQSS
+158 IEALLMQANMKAS
-171 PLRGLVGAR
+171 PLRGMIGAR

-190 AHEVGKRFAPR
+190 AHEVGQRFAPR

-226 GRSERILI
+226 GRSDRILI

-252 NLAFSIFD
+252 NLQFSLFD

-266 IKEHDPELNPFLTE
+266 IKEHDPDLNPFLTE
-280 QCIIASVDLMIDHD
+280 QCIIASVDLMVDHD

-301 EAGFDLLVVDEAH
+301 DAGFDLLVVDEAH
-314 HLMWNEEE
+314 HLMWSEEQ

-327 YDLVEELAE
+327 YDLIEELAE
-336 QTPGVLLLT
+336 KTPGVLLLT

-366 RFSSLD
+366 RFSSLE
-372 RFLDEEEKYQHTAKI
+372 RFLDEEVQYHHTAKI

-398 DSHLTA
+398 PEHLAA
-404 IEQLLGHR
+404 IESLLGHS
-412 ISDEPEQRFRAIHE
+412 IQDVPEQRFRAIHE

-450 RDCQPAP
+450 RDCQPAA
-457 LPAPENWSKD
+457 LPAPEHWSKD

-481 DGSWMESD
+481 DGSWMEHD
-489 PRVGWLMEMLRT
+489 PRVMWLMEMLRT
-501 QLKHKKVLL
+501 GLKHKKVLL
-510 IARSGPVVE
+510 IARTGPVVE
-519 ALENALRLHA
+519 ALENVLRLHA

-574 QFASDLVLFD
+574 QFASDLILFD

-614 LEGTAQ
+614 LIGTAQ
-620 ERMFRWYNEA
+620 ERMFRWYNEG
-630 LNIFSN
+630 LNIFTN

-647 FIVNLK
+647 FLVQLK
-653 DCLLT
+653 DCLLA
-658 DMGQQFED
+658 DVGQQFED

-679 AELQAGRDRLLE
+679 SELQAGRDRLLE

-697 IVAQEIVQALE
+697 IVAQEIVKALE

-744 DQMQVQGLTLDE
+744 DQMQVQGLSLDE

-792 TQAFGSTNVA
+792 TQSFGSTNVSV
-802 ILKSNALKQGSILLE
+802 LKSAALPQGSVLLE
-817 VWFKVDVIAPKALNL
+817 VWFKVDVVAPKALNL
-832 PSSLPQQLI
+832 SSSLPQQLI
-841 RVLLSETG
+841 RVLLSEKG
-849 QDLSMKIEPS
+849 QDLSDKIAPE

-867 LDSNSCRQVVKARRD
+867 LDGNSCRQVVKARRD
-882 VIEERYQQALNIA
+882 VIEQRYTQALEIA
-895 KTTLPEMKQQAKE
+895 KTALPNFKQQAKE
-908 IYGGKWQ
+908 IYGNKWQ

-920 LSYLK
+920 LTYLK
-925 QFNPSIREDEIT
+925 QFNPSIREDEIA

-947 ALLDGL
+947 GLLDSL

>member
-1 MKFCSNNI
+1 M
-9 LFWAIISWSTF
+9 
-20 EIKVEKLQQ
+20 EKLHQ

-69 YARNNAPLS
+69 YARNTAPLS
-78 RIVFNTNDEVHDQEG
+78 RIVFNINDEVHDQEG
-93 TQWLVESLEHH
+93 NAWLVESLDDVR
-104 HGVVRYAVVRSLED
+104 GVIRYNVVRTNENGEKIQKA
-118 GTQERKTLNETR
+118 LNETR
-130 IGAQIQLSKPLDRL
+130 IGAQIQLSKPLERI

-158 IEAMLMQANMQSS
+158 IEALQMQANMQSS
-171 PLRGLVGAR
+171 PLRGLIGSR

-226 GRSERILI
+226 GRAERILV

-252 NLAFSIFD
+252 NLKFSIFD

-294 DLREQAL
+294 DLREQAV
-301 EAGFDLLVVDEAH
+301 EAGFDVLVVDEAH
-314 HLMWNEEE
+314 HLMWSEEE
-322 GGNDR
+322 GANDR

-336 QTPGVLLLT
+336 NIPGVLLLT

-366 RFSSLD
+366 RFSSLEV
-372 RFLDEEEKYQHTAKI
+372 FLDEEQQYQHTAKI
-387 AEVLMSDLPLE
+387 AEVLMSDAALQDE
-398 DSHLTA
+398 HLAT
-404 IEQLLGHR
+404 IEQLLGHA
-412 ISDEPEQRFRAIHE
+412 IQDEPEQRYRAIHE

-450 RDCQPAP
+450 RDCQPVA
-457 LPAPENWSKD
+457 LVAPEQWSMD

-481 DGSWMESD
+481 DGTWMEYD
-489 PRVGWLMEMLRT
+489 PRVTWLMEALRKD
-501 QLKHKKVLL
+501 LKHKKVLL

-574 QFASDLVLFD
+574 QFASDLILFD

-614 LEGTAQ
+614 LIGTAQ

-630 LNIFSN
+630 LNIFGN

-647 FIVNLK
+647 FIVELK
-653 DCLLT
+653 DCLLA
-658 DMGQQFED
+658 DLGQQFED
-666 LLEEVSVQREALE
+666 LLEAVSVQREALE
-679 AELQAGRDRLLE
+679 TELQEGRDRLLE

-697 IVAQEIVQALE
+697 VVADKIVTALE

-713 TTLPMFMKRFMA
+713 SHLPMFMKRFMA

-744 DQMQVQGLTLDE
+744 DQMQVQGLDIDE
-756 EGMTATFYRDQAQVR
+756 EGMTVTFYRDQALIR

-786 VMEMIN
+786 VVEMIQ
-792 TQAFGSTNVA
+792 TQSFGSTNVA
-802 ILKSNALKQGSILLE
+802 LLKTNALKPGTILLE
-817 VWFKVDVIAPKALNL
+817 VWFKVDVVAPKALNL
-832 PSSLPQQLI
+832 PESLPKQLI
-841 RVLLSETG
+841 RVLLSENG
-849 QDLSMKIEPS
+849 QDLSLKIDPE
-859 ILKPYLHH
+859 IIKPYLHH
-867 LDSNSCRQVVKARRD
+867 LDGNSGRQVVKARRE
-882 VIEERYQQALNIA
+882 VIEQRYAQSLEIA
-895 KTTLPEMKQQAKE
+895 RGSLPEMKQQAKTFFAK
-908 IYGGKWQ
+908 KWQ

-920 LSYLK
+920 LTYLK
-925 QFNPSIREDEIT
+925 QFNPSIRQDEIQG
-937 RLQKLQKEGI
+937 LEKLQKEGLE
-947 ALLDGL
+947 LLDGL
-953 SVTPEAIQVLVVVKP
+953 AVTPEAIRVIVVVKP

>member
-1 MKFCSNNI
+1 M
-9 LFWAIISWSTF
+9 
-20 EIKVEKLQQ
+20 EKLHQ

-54 RSISILFPKSDETRV
+54 RSVSILFPKSDETRV
-69 YARNNAPLS
+69 YARSNAPLS
-78 RIVFNTNDEVHDQEG
+78 RIVFNIKDELQDQEG
-93 TQWLVESLEHH
+93 TKWLVESFEDRN
-104 HGVVRYAVVRSLED
+104 GVVRYNVMRTLDD
-118 GTQERKTLNETR
+118 GTEERKALNETR
-130 IGAQIQLSKPLDRL
+130 VGAHIQLSRPLDRL

-158 IEAMLMQANMQSS
+158 IEALLMQANMQLS
-171 PLRGLVGAR
+171 PLRGMIGAR

-190 AHEVGKRFAPR
+190 AHEVGQRFAPR

-252 NLAFSIFD
+252 NLQFSLFD

-266 IKEHDPELNPFLTE
+266 IKEHDPDFNPFLTE
-280 QCIIASVDLMIDHD
+280 QCIIASVDLMVDHD

-314 HLMWNEEE
+314 HLTWSEEQ

-327 YDLVEELAE
+327 YDLIEELAE
-336 QTPGVLLLT
+336 KTPGVLLLT

-372 RFLDEEEKYQHTAKI
+372 RFLNEEEQYHHTAKI

-398 DSHLTA
+398 PEHLSA
-404 IEQLLGHR
+404 IQALLGHS
-412 ISDEPEQRFRAIHE
+412 IQDEPEQRFRAIHE

-450 RDCQPAP
+450 RDCQPVALAAP
-457 LPAPENWSKD
+457 ATWSKD

-481 DGSWMESD
+481 DGAWMEND
-489 PRVGWLMEMLRT
+489 PRVMWLMEMLRT
-501 QLKHKKVLL
+501 ALKHKKVLL

-519 ALENALRLHA
+519 ALENVLRLHA

-574 QFASDLVLFD
+574 QFASDLILFD
-584 LPANPDVLE
+584 LPINPDVLE

-614 LEGTAQ
+614 LAGTAQ
-620 ERMFRWYNEA
+620 ERMFRWYNEG

-647 FIVNLK
+647 FIVPLK
-653 DCLLT
+653 NCLVADL
-658 DMGQQFED
+658 GQQFED
-666 LLEEVSVQREALE
+666 LLDDVGVQREALE
-679 AELQAGRDRLLE
+679 SELQAGRDRLLE

-713 TTLPMFMKRFMA
+713 SPLPVFIKRFMA
-725 STNIDF
+725 ATNIDF

-744 DQMQVQGLTLDE
+744 DQMQVQGLSLDE
-756 EGMTATFYRDQAQVR
+756 DGMTATFYRDQAQLR

-792 TQAFGSTNVA
+792 TQGFGSTNVA
-802 ILKSNALKQGSILLE
+802 LLKSNALKQGSVLLE

-832 PSSLPQQLI
+832 PSSLPQQMI

-849 QDLSMKIEPS
+849 QDLSAKIDSS

-867 LDSNSCRQVVKARRD
+867 LDSNSCRQVVKACRD
-882 VIEERYQQALNIA
+882 LIEERYNQALDIA
-895 KTTLPEMKQQAKE
+895 KAALPNFKQQAKE
-908 IYGGKWQ
+908 VYGNKWQ

-920 LSYLK
+920 LTYLK
-925 QFNPSIREDEIT
+925 QFNPSIREDEISRLQ
-937 RLQKLQKEGI
+937 RLQKQGI
-947 ALLDGL
+947 GLLDGL
-953 SVTPEAIQVLVVVKP
+953 SVTAEAIQVLVVVKP

>member
-1 MKFCSNNI
+1 
-9 LFWAIISWSTF
+9 LH
-20 EIKVEKLQQ
+20 Q

-54 RSISILFPKSDETRV
+54 RSVSILFPKSDETRV

-78 RIVFNTNDEVHDQEG
+78 RIVFNIKDELQDQEG
-93 TQWLVESLEHH
+93 TKWLVESFEDR
-104 HGVVRYAVVRSLED
+104 HGVVRYNVIRTLED
-118 GTQERKTLNETR
+118 GTEERKALNETR
-130 IGAQIQLSKPLDRL
+130 VGAHIQLSKPLDRL
-144 LASQIDYKEWYDLR
+144 LASQVDYKEWYDLR
-158 IEAMLMQANMQSS
+158 IEALMMQANMKSS
-171 PLRGLVGAR
+171 PLRGMVGAR

-190 AHEVGKRFAPR
+190 AHEVGQRFAPR

-252 NLAFSIFD
+252 NLQFSLFD

-266 IKEHDPELNPFLTE
+266 IKEHDPDLNPFLTE
-280 QCIIASVDLMIDHD
+280 QCIIASVDLMVDHE

-314 HLMWNEEE
+314 HLMWSEEE

-336 QTPGVLLLT
+336 KTPGVLLLT

-372 RFLDEEEKYQHTAKI
+372 RFLDEEEQYHHTAKI

-398 DSHLTA
+398 PAHLAA
-404 IEQLLGHR
+404 IEGLLGHS
-412 ISDEPEQRFRAIHE
+412 IQDEPAQRFRAIHE

-450 RDCQPAP
+450 RDCQPAA
-457 LPAPENWSKD
+457 LPAPANWSKD

-481 DGSWMESD
+481 DGAWMEHD
-489 PRVGWLMEMLRT
+489 PRVMWLMEMLRT

-519 ALENALRLHA
+519 ALESVLRLHA

-574 QFASDLVLFD
+574 QFASDLILFD
-584 LPANPDVLE
+584 LPANPDILE

-614 LEGTAQ
+614 LAGTAQ
-620 ERMFRWYNEA
+620 ERMFRWYNEG

-647 FIVNLK
+647 FIAKLK
-653 DCLLT
+653 DCLLS
-658 DMGQQFED
+658 DLGQQFED

-679 AELQAGRDRLLE
+679 AELQEGRDRLLE

-744 DQMQVQGLTLDE
+744 DQMQVQGLSLDE

-792 TQAFGSTNVA
+792 TQSFGSTNVA
-802 ILKSNALKQGSILLE
+802 LLKSNALKQGSLLLE

-849 QDLSMKIEPS
+849 QDLSAKIDPS

-882 VIEERYQQALNIA
+882 VIEQRYAQALDIA
-895 KTTLPEMKQQAKE
+895 KTALPNFKQQARE
-908 IYGGKWQ
+908 VYGNKWQ

-920 LSYLK
+920 LTYLK
-925 QFNPSIREDEIT
+925 QFNPSIREDEIA
-937 RLQKLQKEGI
+937 RLQKFQSEGI
-947 ALLDGL
+947 SLLDGL

>member
-1 MKFCSNNI
+1 MH
-9 LFWAIISWSTF
+9 
-20 EIKVEKLQQ
+20 Q

-54 RSISILFPKSDETRV
+54 RSVSILFPKSDETRV

-78 RIVFNTNDEVHDQEG
+78 RIVFNIKDELQDQEG
-93 TQWLVESLEHH
+93 IKWLVESFEDR
-104 HGVVRYAVVRSLED
+104 HGVVRYNVIRTLED
-118 GTQERKTLNETR
+118 GTEERKSLNETR
-130 IGAQIQLSKPLDRL
+130 LGAHIQLSKPLDRL
-144 LASQIDYKEWYDLR
+144 LASQVDYKEWYDLR
-158 IEAMLMQANMQSS
+158 IEALLMQANMKAS
-171 PLRGLVGAR
+171 PLRGMVGAR

-190 AHEVGKRFAPR
+190 AHEVGQRFAPR

-226 GRSERILI
+226 GRSDRILI
-234 LVPDSL
+234 LMPDSL

-252 NLAFSIFD
+252 NLQFSLFD

-266 IKEHDPELNPFLTE
+266 IKEHDPDLNPFLTE
-280 QCIIASVDLMIDHD
+280 QCIIASVDLMVDHD

-301 EAGFDLLVVDEAH
+301 DAGFDLLVVDEAH
-314 HLMWNEEE
+314 HLMWSEEQ

-327 YDLVEELAE
+327 YDLIEELAE
-336 QTPGVLLLT
+336 KTPGVLLLT

-366 RFSSLD
+366 RFSSLE
-372 RFLDEEEKYQHTAKI
+372 RFLDEEVQYHHTAKI

-398 DSHLTA
+398 PEHLAA
-404 IEQLLGHR
+404 IESLLGHS
-412 ISDEPEQRFRAIHE
+412 IQDVPEQRFRAIHE

-450 RDCQPAP
+450 RDCQPAA
-457 LPAPENWSKD
+457 LPAPEHWSKD

-481 DGSWMESD
+481 DGSWMEHD
-489 PRVGWLMEMLRT
+489 PRVMWLMEMLRT
-501 QLKHKKVLL
+501 GLKHKKVLL
-510 IARSGPVVE
+510 IARTGPVVE
-519 ALENALRLHA
+519 ALENVLRLHA
-529 GIRTAMFHE
+529 GIRTTMFHE

-574 QFASDLVLFD
+574 QFASDLILFD

-614 LEGTAQ
+614 LIGTAQ
-620 ERMFRWYNEA
+620 ERMFRWYNEG
-630 LNIFSN
+630 LNIFTN

-647 FIVNLK
+647 FLVQLK
-653 DCLLT
+653 ECLLA
-658 DMGQQFED
+658 DVGQQFED

-679 AELQAGRDRLLE
+679 SELQAGRDRLLE

-697 IVAQEIVQALE
+697 IVAQEIVKALE

-744 DQMQVQGLTLDE
+744 DQMQVQGLSLDE

-792 TQAFGSTNVA
+792 TQSFGSTNVSV
-802 ILKSNALKQGSILLE
+802 LKSAALPQGSVLLE
-817 VWFKVDVIAPKALNL
+817 VWFKVDVVAPKALNL

-841 RVLLSETG
+841 RVLLSEKG
-849 QDLSMKIEPS
+849 QDLSDKIAPE

-867 LDSNSCRQVVKARRD
+867 LDGNSCRQVVKARRD
-882 VIEERYQQALNIA
+882 VIEQRYTQALEIA
-895 KTTLPEMKQQAKE
+895 KTALPNFKQQAKE
-908 IYGGKWQ
+908 IYGNKWQ

-920 LSYLK
+920 LTYLK
-925 QFNPSIREDEIT
+925 QFNPSIREDEIA

-947 ALLDGL
+947 GLLDSL

>member
-1 MKFCSNNI
+1 M
-9 LFWAIISWSTF
+9 
-20 EIKVEKLQQ
+20 QQ

-54 RSISILFPKSDETRV
+54 RSVSILFPKSDETRV
-69 YARNNAPLS
+69 YARHNAPLS
-78 RIVFNTNDEVHDQEG
+78 RIAFNTGDEVQDQEG
-93 TQWLVESLEHH
+93 AIWTVESVEDR
-104 HGVVRYAVVRSLED
+104 HGVLRYNVIRTKED
-118 GTQERKTLNETR
+118 GTEDRKSLNETR
-130 IGAQIQLSKPLDRL
+130 IGANIQLSKPLDRL

-158 IEAMLMQANMQSS
+158 IEAMLMQANMKSS
-171 PLRGLVGAR
+171 PLRGLVGSR

-252 NLAFSIFD
+252 NLEFSLFD

-266 IKEHDPELNPFLTE
+266 IKEHDPEQNPFLTE
-280 QCIIASVDLMIDHD
+280 QRIIASVDLMIDHD

-314 HLMWNEEE
+314 HLMWNEED

-327 YDLVEELAE
+327 YDLVEELSQ
-336 QTPGVLLLT
+336 QTAGVLLLT

-358 RLRLLDPQ
+358 RMRLLDPQ

-372 RFLDEEEKYQHTAKI
+372 RFLDEEEQYQHTAKI
-387 AEVLMSDLPLE
+387 AEVLMSDMPLE
-398 DSHLTA
+398 AEHLDAVET
-404 IEQLLGHR
+404 LLGQR
-412 ISDEPEQRFRAIHE
+412 IEDTPEQRFRAIHE
-426 LLDRHGTGRI
+426 ILDRHGTGRI

-481 DGSWMESD
+481 DGAWMEAD
-489 PRVGWLMEMLRT
+489 PRVMWLLEKLRT
-501 QLKHKKVLL
+501 DLKHKKVLL

-519 ALENALRLHA
+519 ALENVLRLHA

-549 AYFAEDSYGA
+549 AYFAEESYGA

-614 LEGTAQ
+614 LAGTAQ
-620 ERMFRWYNEA
+620 ERMFRWYNEG

-647 FIVNLK
+647 FIIKLK
-653 DCLLT
+653 DCLLS
-658 DMGQQFED
+658 DLGQQFED

-679 AELQAGRDRLLE
+679 TELQAGRDRLLE

-697 IVAQEIVQALE
+697 IVAQEIVAALE

-725 STNIDF
+725 TTNIDF

-792 TQAFGSTNVA
+792 TQGFGSTNVSV
-802 ILKSNALKQGSILLE
+802 LKSAALPQGSVLIE
-817 VWFKVDVIAPKALNL
+817 VWFKVDVVAPKALNL

-841 RVLLSETG
+841 RVLLSEKG
-849 QDLSMKIEPS
+849 QDLSGKIAPE

-882 VIEERYQQALNIA
+882 IIEERYNQALDIA
-895 KTTLPEMKQQAKE
+895 KAALPNFRQQAKE
-908 IYGGKWQ
+908 VYGSKWQ

-920 LSYLK
+920 LTYLK

-937 RLQKLQKEGI
+937 HLQKFQKEGLS
-947 ALLDGL
+947 LLDGL

>member
-1 MKFCSNNI
+1 M
-9 LFWAIISWSTF
+9 
-20 EIKVEKLQQ
+20 EKLQQ

-54 RSISILFPKSDETRV
+54 RSVSILFPKSDETRV
-69 YARNNAPLS
+69 YARHNAPLS
-78 RIVFNTNDEVHDQEG
+78 RIIFNVNDEVQDQEG
-93 TQWLVESLEHH
+93 TIWLVESFEDRG
-104 HGVVRYAVVRSLED
+104 GVVRYNAVRKLED
-118 GTQERKTLNETR
+118 GSEERKSLNETR
-130 IGAQIQLSKPLDRL
+130 IGASIQLAKPLERL
-144 LASQIDYKEWYDLR
+144 LASQVDYKEWYDLR
-158 IEAMLMQANMQSS
+158 IEALLLQANMKSS
-171 PLRGLVGAR
+171 PLRGLVGSR

-226 GRSERILI
+226 GRSERILV

-252 NLAFSIFD
+252 NLEFSLFD

-266 IKEHDPELNPFLTE
+266 IKEHDPDLNPFTTE
-280 QCIIASVDLMIDHD
+280 QRIIASVDLMIDHD

-314 HLMWNEEE
+314 HLMWSEED

-336 QTPGVLLLT
+336 KTPGVLLLT

-372 RFLDEEEKYQHTAKI
+372 RFLDEETQYQQTAKI
-387 AEVLMSDLPLE
+387 AEVLMSDMPLE
-398 DSHLTA
+398 AGHIDAL
-404 IEQLLGHR
+404 EGLLGQR
-412 ISDEPEQRFRAIHE
+412 IEDTPEQRFRAIHE

-457 LPAPENWSKD
+457 LPAPANWSMD

-476 EEAQL
+476 EESQL
-481 DGSWMESD
+481 DGSWMETD
-489 PRVGWLMEMLRT
+489 PRVMWLMEKLRVD
-501 QLKHKKVLL
+501 LKHKKVLL

-519 ALENALRLHA
+519 ALENVLRLHA

-549 AYFAEDSYGA
+549 AYFAEESYGA

-574 QFASDLVLFD
+574 QFASDLILFD

-614 LEGTAQ
+614 LVGTAQ

-630 LNIFSN
+630 LNIFGN

-647 FIVNLK
+647 FIVDLK
-653 DCLLT
+653 DCLLA
-658 DMGQQFED
+658 DKGQQFED

-679 AELQAGRDRLLE
+679 VELQSGRDRLLE

-697 IVAQEIVQALE
+697 IVAQEIVTALE

-737 TVIIKPT
+737 TVIIKPS

-756 EGMTATFYRDQAQVR
+756 EGMTATFYRDQAQIR

-792 TQAFGSTNVA
+792 TQSFGSTNVA
-802 ILKSNALKQGSILLE
+802 VLKSAALPQGSVLME
-817 VWFKVDVIAPKALNL
+817 VWFKVDVVAPKALNL
-832 PSSLPQQLI
+832 PSSLPQQLV
-841 RVLLSETG
+841 RVLLSEKG
-849 QDLSMKIEPS
+849 QDLSQKIAPE
-859 ILKPYLHH
+859 ILRPYLHH
-867 LDSNSCRQVVKARRD
+867 LDGNSCRQVVKARRD
-882 VIEERYQQALNIA
+882 VIEQRYTQALEIA
-895 KTTLPEMKQQAKE
+895 RGALPGFKQQAKE
-908 IYGGKWQ
+908 MYGSKWQ

-920 LSYLK
+920 LTYLK

-937 RLQKLQKEGI
+937 RLQKLQKEGLT
-947 ALLDGL
+947 LLDGL
-953 SVTPEAIQVLVVVKP
+953 AVTPEAIQIMVVVKP

>member
-1 MKFCSNNI
+1 M
-9 LFWAIISWSTF
+9 
-20 EIKVEKLQQ
+20 EKLQQ

-78 RIVFNTNDEVHDQEG
+78 RIVFNVNDEVQDQEG
-93 TQWLVESLEHH
+93 IKWIVESFDDRN
-104 HGVVRYAVVRSLED
+104 GVIRYNVIRTLDNGE
-118 GTQERKTLNETR
+118 QEKKALNETR
-130 IGAQIQLSKPLDRL
+130 IGAQIQLSKPLERL

-158 IEAMLMQANMQSS
+158 IEAMQMQANMQTS

-252 NLAFSIFD
+252 NLNFSLFD

-294 DLREQAL
+294 DLREQAI

-314 HLMWNEEE
+314 HLMWSEEE

-336 QTPGVLLLT
+336 KTEGVLLLT

-372 RFLDEEEKYQHTAKI
+372 RFLDEEEQYHHTAKI

-398 DSHLTA
+398 AEHLA
-404 IEQLLGHR
+404 AVEKLLGHP
-412 ISDEPEQRFRAIHE
+412 IEDQPEHRFRAIHE

-450 RDCQPAP
+450 RDCQPAA

-476 EEAQL
+476 EEGQL
-481 DGSWMESD
+481 DGAWMETD
-489 PRVGWLMEMLRT
+489 PRVTWLMERLRSD
-501 QLKHKKVLL
+501 LKHKKVLL

-519 ALENALRLHA
+519 ALENALRIHA

-538 GMSLLERDQAA
+538 GMTLLERDQAA

-614 LEGTAQ
+614 LIGTAQ

-647 FIVNLK
+647 FIVDLK
-653 DCLLT
+653 ECLLA
-658 DMGQQFED
+658 DKGQAFED
-666 LLEEVSVQREALE
+666 LLEAVNVQRQALE
-679 AELQAGRDRLLE
+679 AELQDGRDRLLE

-697 IVAQEIVQALE
+697 IVAQEIVTALE

-713 TTLPMFMKRFMA
+713 TLLPMFMKRFMA

-744 DQMQVQGLTLDE
+744 DQMQVQGLDIDE
-756 EGMTATFYRDQAQVR
+756 EGMTATFYRDQAQIR

-786 VMEMIN
+786 VMEIIR
-792 TQAFGSTNVA
+792 TQSFGSTNVA
-802 ILKSNALKQGSILLE
+802 ILKTNALKQGTILLE

-832 PSSLPQQLI
+832 PSSLPTQLI
-841 RVLLSETG
+841 RVLLTETG
-849 QDLSMKIEPS
+849 QDITAKLDPEI
-859 ILKPYLHH
+859 IKPYLHH
-867 LDSNSCRQVVKARRD
+867 LDSNSCRQVVKARRE
-882 VIEERYQQALNIA
+882 VIEQRYAQALDIA
-895 KTTLPEMKQQAKE
+895 KGALPQLKEQAKE
-908 IYGGKWQ
+908 IYGSKWQ

-925 QFNPSIREDEIT
+925 QFNPSIRADEIQ
-937 RLQKLQKEGI
+937 RLQKFQKEGLG
-947 ALLDGL
+947 LLDGL

>member
-1 MKFCSNNI
+1 M
-9 LFWAIISWSTF
+9 
-20 EIKVEKLQQ
+20 EKLHQ

-54 RSISILFPKSDETRV
+54 RSVSILFPKSDETRV

-78 RIVFNTNDEVHDQEG
+78 RIVFNIKDELHDQEG
-93 TQWLVESLEHH
+93 IKWLVESFEDR
-104 HGVVRYAVVRSLED
+104 HGVVRYNVIRTLED
-118 GTQERKTLNETR
+118 GTEERKSLNETR
-130 IGAQIQLSKPLDRL
+130 LGAHIQLSKPLDRL
-144 LASQIDYKEWYDLR
+144 LASQVDYKEWYDLR
-158 IEAMLMQANMQSS
+158 IEALLMQANMKAS
-171 PLRGLVGAR
+171 PLRGMVGAR

-190 AHEVGKRFAPR
+190 AHEVGQRFAPR

-226 GRSERILI
+226 GRSDRILI

-252 NLAFSIFD
+252 NLQFSLFD

-266 IKEHDPELNPFLTE
+266 IKEHDPDLNPFLTE
-280 QCIIASVDLMIDHD
+280 QCIIASVDLMVDHD

-301 EAGFDLLVVDEAH
+301 DAGFDLLVVDEAH
-314 HLMWNEEE
+314 HLMWSEEQ

-327 YDLVEELAE
+327 YDLIEELAE
-336 QTPGVLLLT
+336 KTPGVLLLT

-366 RFSSLD
+366 RFSSLE
-372 RFLDEEEKYQHTAKI
+372 RFLDEEVQYHHTAKI

-398 DSHLTA
+398 PEHLAA
-404 IEQLLGHR
+404 IESLLGHS
-412 ISDEPEQRFRAIHE
+412 IQDVPEQRFRAIHE

-450 RDCQPAP
+450 RDCQPAA
-457 LPAPENWSKD
+457 LPAPEHWSKD

-481 DGSWMESD
+481 DGSWMEHD
-489 PRVGWLMEMLRT
+489 PRVMWLMEMLRT
-501 QLKHKKVLL
+501 GLKHKKVLL
-510 IARSGPVVE
+510 IARTGPVVE
-519 ALENALRLHA
+519 ALENVLRLHA

-574 QFASDLVLFD
+574 QFASDLILFD

-614 LEGTAQ
+614 LIGTAQ
-620 ERMFRWYNEA
+620 ERMFRWYNEG
-630 LNIFSN
+630 LNIFTN

-647 FIVNLK
+647 FLVQLK
-653 DCLLT
+653 DCLLA
-658 DMGQQFED
+658 DVGQQFED

-679 AELQAGRDRLLE
+679 SELQAGRDRLLE

-697 IVAQEIVQALE
+697 IVAQEIVKALE

-744 DQMQVQGLTLDE
+744 DQMQVQGLSLDE

-792 TQAFGSTNVA
+792 TQSFGSTNVSV
-802 ILKSNALKQGSILLE
+802 LKSAALPQGSVLLE
-817 VWFKVDVIAPKALNL
+817 VWFKVDVVAPKALNL
-832 PSSLPQQLI
+832 SSSLPQQLI
-841 RVLLSETG
+841 RVLLSEKG
-849 QDLSMKIEPS
+849 QDLSDKIAPE

-867 LDSNSCRQVVKARRD
+867 LDGNSCRQVVKARRD
-882 VIEERYQQALNIA
+882 VIEQRYTQALEIA
-895 KTTLPEMKQQAKE
+895 KTALPNFKQQAKE
-908 IYGGKWQ
+908 IYGNKWQ

-920 LSYLK
+920 LTYLK
-925 QFNPSIREDEIT
+925 QFNPSIREDEIA

-947 ALLDGL
+947 GLLDNL

>member
-1 MKFCSNNI
+1 M
-9 LFWAIISWSTF
+9 
-20 EIKVEKLQQ
+20 EKLQQ

-78 RIVFNTNDEVHDQEG
+78 RIVFNVNDEVQDQEG
-93 TQWLVESLEHH
+93 IKWIVESFDDRN
-104 HGVVRYAVVRSLED
+104 GVIRYNVIRTLDNGE
-118 GTQERKTLNETR
+118 QEKKALNETR
-130 IGAQIQLSKPLDRL
+130 IGAQIQLSKPLERL

-158 IEAMLMQANMQSS
+158 IEAMQMQANMQTS

-252 NLAFSIFD
+252 NLNFSLFD

-280 QCIIASVDLMIDHD
+280 QCIITSVDLMIDHD
-294 DLREQAL
+294 DLREQAI

-314 HLMWNEEE
+314 HLMWSEEE

-336 QTPGVLLLT
+336 KTEGVLLLT

-372 RFLDEEEKYQHTAKI
+372 RFLDEEEQYHHTAKI

-398 DSHLTA
+398 AEHLA
-404 IEQLLGHR
+404 AVEKLLGHP
-412 ISDEPEQRFRAIHE
+412 IEDQPEHRFRAIHE

-450 RDCQPAP
+450 RDCQPAA

-476 EEAQL
+476 EEGQL
-481 DGSWMESD
+481 DGAWMETD
-489 PRVGWLMEMLRT
+489 PRVTWLMERLRSD
-501 QLKHKKVLL
+501 LKHKKVLL

-519 ALENALRLHA
+519 ALENALRIHA

-614 LEGTAQ
+614 LIGTAQ

-647 FIVNLK
+647 FIVDLK
-653 DCLLT
+653 ECLLA
-658 DMGQQFED
+658 DKGQAFED
-666 LLEEVSVQREALE
+666 LLEAVNVQRQALE
-679 AELQAGRDRLLE
+679 AELQDGRDRLLE

-697 IVAQEIVQALE
+697 IVAQEIVTALE

-713 TTLPMFMKRFMA
+713 TLLPMFMKRFMA

-744 DQMQVQGLTLDE
+744 DQMQVQGLDIDE
-756 EGMTATFYRDQAQVR
+756 EGMTATFYRDQAQIR

-786 VMEMIN
+786 VMEIIR
-792 TQAFGSTNVA
+792 TQSFGSTNVA
-802 ILKSNALKQGSILLE
+802 ILKTNALKQGTILLE

-832 PSSLPQQLI
+832 PSSLPTQLI
-841 RVLLSETG
+841 RVLLTETG
-849 QDLSMKIEPS
+849 QDITAKLDPEI
-859 ILKPYLHH
+859 IKPYLHH
-867 LDSNSCRQVVKARRD
+867 LDSNSCRQVVKARRE
-882 VIEERYQQALNIA
+882 VIEQRYAQALDIA
-895 KTTLPEMKQQAKE
+895 KGALPQLKEQAKE
-908 IYGGKWQ
+908 IYGSKWQ

-925 QFNPSIREDEIT
+925 QFNPSIRADEIQ
-937 RLQKLQKEGI
+937 RLQKFQKEGLG
-947 ALLDGL
+947 LLDGL

>member
-1 MKFCSNNI
+1 MH
-9 LFWAIISWSTF
+9 
-20 EIKVEKLQQ
+20 Q

-54 RSISILFPKSDETRV
+54 RSVSILFPKSDETRV

-78 RIVFNTNDEVHDQEG
+78 RIVFNIKDELQDQEG
-93 TQWLVESLEHH
+93 IKWLVESFEDR
-104 HGVVRYAVVRSLED
+104 HGVVRYNVIRTLDD
-118 GTQERKTLNETR
+118 GTEERKSLNETR
-130 IGAQIQLSKPLDRL
+130 LGAHIQLSKPLDRL
-144 LASQIDYKEWYDLR
+144 LASQVDYKEWYDLR
-158 IEAMLMQANMQSS
+158 IEALLMQANMKAS

-190 AHEVGKRFAPR
+190 AHEVGQRFAPR

-226 GRSERILI
+226 GRSDRILI

-252 NLAFSIFD
+252 NLQFSLFD

-266 IKEHDPELNPFLTE
+266 IKEHDPDLNPFLTE
-280 QCIIASVDLMIDHD
+280 QCIIASVDLMVDHD

-301 EAGFDLLVVDEAH
+301 DAGFDLLVVDEAH
-314 HLMWNEEE
+314 HLMWSEEQ

-327 YDLVEELAE
+327 YDLIEELAE
-336 QTPGVLLLT
+336 KTPGVLLLT

-366 RFSSLD
+366 RFSSLE
-372 RFLDEEEKYQHTAKI
+372 RFLDEEVQYHHTAKI

-398 DSHLTA
+398 PEHLAA
-404 IEQLLGHR
+404 IESLLGHS
-412 ISDEPEQRFRAIHE
+412 IQDVPEQRFRAIHE

-450 RDCQPAP
+450 RDCQPAA
-457 LPAPENWSKD
+457 LPAPEHWSKD

-481 DGSWMESD
+481 DGSWMEHD
-489 PRVGWLMEMLRT
+489 PRVMWLMEMLRT
-501 QLKHKKVLL
+501 GLKHKKVLL
-510 IARSGPVVE
+510 IARTGPVVE
-519 ALENALRLHA
+519 ALENVLRLHA

-574 QFASDLVLFD
+574 QFASDLILFD

-614 LEGTAQ
+614 LIGTAQ
-620 ERMFRWYNEA
+620 ERMFRWYNEG
-630 LNIFSN
+630 LNIFTN

-647 FIVNLK
+647 FLVQLK
-653 DCLLT
+653 DCLLA
-658 DMGQQFED
+658 DVGQQFED

-679 AELQAGRDRLLE
+679 SELQAGRDRLLE

-697 IVAQEIVQALE
+697 IVAQEIVKALE

-744 DQMQVQGLTLDE
+744 DQMQVQGLSLDE

-792 TQAFGSTNVA
+792 TQSFGSTNVSV
-802 ILKSNALKQGSILLE
+802 LKSAALPQGSVLLE
-817 VWFKVDVIAPKALNL
+817 VWFKVDVVAPKALNL

-841 RVLLSETG
+841 RVLLSEKG
-849 QDLSMKIEPS
+849 QDLSDKIAPE

-867 LDSNSCRQVVKARRD
+867 LDGNSCRQVVKARRD
-882 VIEERYQQALNIA
+882 VIEQRYTQALEIA
-895 KTTLPEMKQQAKE
+895 KTALPNFKQQAKE
-908 IYGGKWQ
+908 IYGNKWQ

-920 LSYLK
+920 LTYLK
-925 QFNPSIREDEIT
+925 QFNPSIREDEIA

-947 ALLDGL
+947 GLLDSL

>member
-1 MKFCSNNI
+1 M
-9 LFWAIISWSTF
+9 
-20 EIKVEKLQQ
+20 EKLHQ

-54 RSISILFPKSDETRV
+54 RSVSILFPKSDETRV

-78 RIVFNTNDEVHDQEG
+78 RIVFNIKDELQDQEG
-93 TQWLVESLEHH
+93 IKWLVESFEDR
-104 HGVVRYAVVRSLED
+104 HGVVRYNVIRTLDD
-118 GTQERKTLNETR
+118 GTEERKSLNETR
-130 IGAQIQLSKPLDRL
+130 LGAHIQLSKPLDRL
-144 LASQIDYKEWYDLR
+144 LASQVDYKEWYDLR
-158 IEAMLMQANMQSS
+158 IEALLMQANMKAS
-171 PLRGLVGAR
+171 PLRGMVGAR

-190 AHEVGKRFAPR
+190 AHEVGQRFAPR

-226 GRSERILI
+226 GRSDRILI

-252 NLAFSIFD
+252 NLQFSLFD

-266 IKEHDPELNPFLTE
+266 IKEHDPDLNPFLTE
-280 QCIIASVDLMIDHD
+280 QCIIASVDLMVDHD

-301 EAGFDLLVVDEAH
+301 DAGFDLLVVDEAH
-314 HLMWNEEE
+314 HLMWSEEQ

-327 YDLVEELAE
+327 YDLIEELAE
-336 QTPGVLLLT
+336 KTPGVLLLT

-366 RFSSLD
+366 RFSSLE
-372 RFLDEEEKYQHTAKI
+372 RFLDEEVQYHHTAKI

-398 DSHLTA
+398 PEHLAA
-404 IEQLLGHR
+404 IESLLGHS
-412 ISDEPEQRFRAIHE
+412 IQDVPEQRFRAIHE

-450 RDCQPAP
+450 RDCQPAA
-457 LPAPENWSKD
+457 LPAPEHWSKD

-481 DGSWMESD
+481 DGSWMEHD
-489 PRVGWLMEMLRT
+489 PRVMWLMEMLRT
-501 QLKHKKVLL
+501 GLKHKKVLL
-510 IARSGPVVE
+510 IARTGPVVE
-519 ALENALRLHA
+519 ALENVLRLHA

-574 QFASDLVLFD
+574 QFASDLILFD

-614 LEGTAQ
+614 LIGTAQ
-620 ERMFRWYNEA
+620 ERMFRWYNEG
-630 LNIFSN
+630 LNIFTN

-647 FIVNLK
+647 FLVQLK
-653 DCLLT
+653 DCLLA
-658 DMGQQFED
+658 DLGQQFED

-679 AELQAGRDRLLE
+679 SELQAGRDRLLE

-697 IVAQEIVQALE
+697 IVAQEIVKALE

-744 DQMQVQGLTLDE
+744 DQMQVQGLSLDE

-792 TQAFGSTNVA
+792 TQSFGSTNVSV
-802 ILKSNALKQGSILLE
+802 LKSAALQQGSVLLE
-817 VWFKVDVIAPKALNL
+817 VWFKVDVVAPKALNL

-841 RVLLSETG
+841 RVLLSEKG
-849 QDLSMKIEPS
+849 QDLSDKIAPE

-867 LDSNSCRQVVKARRD
+867 LDGNSCRQVVKARRD
-882 VIEERYQQALNIA
+882 VIEQRYTQALEIA
-895 KTTLPEMKQQAKE
+895 KTALPNFKQQAKE
-908 IYGGKWQ
+908 IYGNKWQ

-920 LSYLK
+920 LTYLK
-925 QFNPSIREDEIT
+925 QFNPSIREDEIA

-947 ALLDGL
+947 GLLDSL
-953 SVTPEAIQVLVVVKP
+953 SVTPEALQVLVVVKP

>member
-1 MKFCSNNI
+1 MH
-9 LFWAIISWSTF
+9 
-20 EIKVEKLQQ
+20 Q

-54 RSISILFPKSDETRV
+54 RSVSILFPKSDETRV
-69 YARNNAPLS
+69 YARSNAPLS
-78 RIVFNTNDEVHDQEG
+78 RIVFNIKDELQDQEG
-93 TQWLVESLEHH
+93 TKWLVESFEDRN
-104 HGVVRYAVVRSLED
+104 GVVRYNVMRTLDD
-118 GTQERKTLNETR
+118 GTEERKALNETR
-130 IGAQIQLSKPLDRL
+130 VGAHIQLSRPLDRL

-158 IEAMLMQANMQSS
+158 IEALLMQANMQLS
-171 PLRGLVGAR
+171 PLRGMIGAR

-190 AHEVGKRFAPR
+190 AHEVGQRFAPR

-252 NLAFSIFD
+252 NLQFSLFD

-266 IKEHDPELNPFLTE
+266 IKEHDPDFNPFLTE
-280 QCIIASVDLMIDHD
+280 QCIITSVDLMVDHD

-314 HLMWNEEE
+314 HLTWSEEQ

-327 YDLVEELAE
+327 YDLIEELAE
-336 QTPGVLLLT
+336 KTPGVLLLT

-372 RFLDEEEKYQHTAKI
+372 RFLNEEEQYHHTAKI

-398 DSHLTA
+398 PEHLSA
-404 IEQLLGHR
+404 IQALLGHS
-412 ISDEPEQRFRAIHE
+412 IQDEPEQRFRAIHE

-450 RDCQPAP
+450 RDCQPVALAAP
-457 LPAPENWSKD
+457 ATWSKD

-481 DGSWMESD
+481 DGAWMEND
-489 PRVGWLMEMLRT
+489 PRVMWLMEMLRT
-501 QLKHKKVLL
+501 ALKHKKVLL

-519 ALENALRLHA
+519 ALENVLRLHA

-574 QFASDLVLFD
+574 QFASDLILFD
-584 LPANPDVLE
+584 LPINPDVLE

-614 LEGTAQ
+614 LAGTAQ
-620 ERMFRWYNEA
+620 ERMFRWYNEG

-647 FIVNLK
+647 FIVPLK
-653 DCLLT
+653 NCLVADL
-658 DMGQQFED
+658 GQQFED
-666 LLEEVSVQREALE
+666 LLDDVGVQREALE
-679 AELQAGRDRLLE
+679 SELQAGRDRLLE

-713 TTLPMFMKRFMA
+713 SPLPVFIKRFMA
-725 STNIDF
+725 ATNIDF

-744 DQMQVQGLTLDE
+744 DQMQVQGLSLDE
-756 EGMTATFYRDQAQVR
+756 DGMTATFYRDQAQLR

-792 TQAFGSTNVA
+792 TQGFGSTNVA
-802 ILKSNALKQGSILLE
+802 LLKSNALKQGSVLLE

-832 PSSLPQQLI
+832 PSSLPQQMI

-849 QDLSMKIEPS
+849 QDLSAKIDSS

-882 VIEERYQQALNIA
+882 LIEERYNQALDIA
-895 KTTLPEMKQQAKE
+895 KAALPNFKQQAKE
-908 IYGGKWQ
+908 VYGNKWQ

-920 LSYLK
+920 LTYLK
-925 QFNPSIREDEIT
+925 QFNPSIREDEISRLQ
-937 RLQKLQKEGI
+937 RLQKQGI
-947 ALLDGL
+947 GLLDGL
-953 SVTPEAIQVLVVVKP
+953 SVTAEAIQVLVVVKP

>member
-1 MKFCSNNI
+1 M
-9 LFWAIISWSTF
+9 
-20 EIKVEKLQQ
+20 EKLQQ

-78 RIVFNTNDEVHDQEG
+78 RIVFNVNDEVQDQEG
-93 TQWLVESLEHH
+93 IKWIVESFDDRN
-104 HGVVRYAVVRSLED
+104 GVIRYNVIRTLDNGE
-118 GTQERKTLNETR
+118 QEKKALNETR
-130 IGAQIQLSKPLDRL
+130 IGAQIQLSKPLERL

-158 IEAMLMQANMQSS
+158 IEAMQMQANMQTS

-252 NLAFSIFD
+252 NLNFSLFD

-294 DLREQAL
+294 DLREQSI

-314 HLMWNEEE
+314 HLMWSEEE

-336 QTPGVLLLT
+336 KTEGVLLLT

-372 RFLDEEEKYQHTAKI
+372 RFLDEEEQYHHTAKI

-398 DSHLTA
+398 AEHLA
-404 IEQLLGHR
+404 AVEKLLGHP
-412 ISDEPEQRFRAIHE
+412 IEDQPEHRFRAIHE

-450 RDCQPAP
+450 RDCQPAA

-476 EEAQL
+476 EEGQL
-481 DGSWMESD
+481 DGAWMETD
-489 PRVGWLMEMLRT
+489 PRVTWLMERLRSD
-501 QLKHKKVLL
+501 LKHKKVLL

-519 ALENALRLHA
+519 ALENALRIHA

-614 LEGTAQ
+614 LIGTAQ

-647 FIVNLK
+647 FIVDLK
-653 DCLLT
+653 ECLLA
-658 DMGQQFED
+658 DKGQAFED
-666 LLEEVSVQREALE
+666 LLEAVNVQRQALE
-679 AELQAGRDRLLE
+679 AELQDGRDRLLE

-697 IVAQEIVQALE
+697 IVAQEIVTALE

-713 TTLPMFMKRFMA
+713 TLLPMFMKRFMA

-744 DQMQVQGLTLDE
+744 DQMQVQGLDIDE
-756 EGMTATFYRDQAQVR
+756 EGMTATFYRDQAQIR

-786 VMEMIN
+786 VMEIIR
-792 TQAFGSTNVA
+792 TQSFGSTNVA
-802 ILKSNALKQGSILLE
+802 ILKTNALKQGTILLE

-832 PSSLPQQLI
+832 PSSLPTQLI
-841 RVLLSETG
+841 RVLLTETG
-849 QDLSMKIEPS
+849 QDITAKLDPEI
-859 ILKPYLHH
+859 IKPYLHH
-867 LDSNSCRQVVKARRD
+867 LDSNSCRQVVKARRE
-882 VIEERYQQALNIA
+882 VIEQRYAQALDIA
-895 KTTLPEMKQQAKE
+895 KGALPQLKEQAKE
-908 IYGGKWQ
+908 IYGSKWQ

-925 QFNPSIREDEIT
+925 QFNPSIRTDEIQ
-937 RLQKLQKEGI
+937 RLQKFQKEGLG
-947 ALLDGL
+947 LLDGL

>member
-1 MKFCSNNI
+1 
-9 LFWAIISWSTF
+9 
-20 EIKVEKLQQ
+20 VEKLHQ

-54 RSISILFPKSDETRV
+54 RSVSILFPKSDETRV

-78 RIVFNTNDEVHDQEG
+78 RIVFNIKDELQDQEG
-93 TQWLVESLEHH
+93 TKWLVESFEDR
-104 HGVVRYAVVRSLED
+104 HGVVRYNVIRTLED
-118 GTQERKTLNETR
+118 GTEERKALNETR
-130 IGAQIQLSKPLDRL
+130 VGAHIQLSKPLDRL
-144 LASQIDYKEWYDLR
+144 LASQVDYKEWYDLR
-158 IEAMLMQANMQSS
+158 IEALMMQANMKSS
-171 PLRGLVGAR
+171 PLRGMVGAR

-190 AHEVGKRFAPR
+190 AHEVGQRFAPR

-252 NLAFSIFD
+252 NLQFSLFD

-266 IKEHDPELNPFLTE
+266 IKEHDPDLNPFLTE
-280 QCIIASVDLMIDHD
+280 QCIIASVDLMVDHD

-314 HLMWNEEE
+314 HLMWSEEE

-336 QTPGVLLLT
+336 KTPGVLLLT

-372 RFLDEEEKYQHTAKI
+372 RFLDEEEQYHHTAKI

-398 DSHLTA
+398 QGHLAA
-404 IEQLLGHR
+404 IEGLLGHS
-412 ISDEPEQRFRAIHE
+412 IQDEPEQRFRAIHE

-450 RDCQPAP
+450 RDCQPAA
-457 LPAPENWSKD
+457 LPAPANWSKD

-481 DGSWMESD
+481 DGAWMEHD
-489 PRVGWLMEMLRT
+489 PRVMWLMEMLRT

-519 ALENALRLHA
+519 ALESVLRLHA

-574 QFASDLVLFD
+574 QFASDLILFD
-584 LPANPDVLE
+584 LPANPDILE

-614 LEGTAQ
+614 LASTAQ
-620 ERMFRWYNEA
+620 ERMFRWYNEG

-647 FIVNLK
+647 FIAKLK
-653 DCLLT
+653 DCLLS
-658 DMGQQFED
+658 DLGQQFED

-679 AELQAGRDRLLE
+679 AELQEGRDRLLE

-744 DQMQVQGLTLDE
+744 DQMQVQGLSLDE

-792 TQAFGSTNVA
+792 TQSFGSTNVA
-802 ILKSNALKQGSILLE
+802 LLKSNALKQGSLLLE

-849 QDLSMKIEPS
+849 QDLSAKIDPS

-882 VIEERYQQALNIA
+882 VIEQRYTQALDIA
-895 KTTLPEMKQQAKE
+895 KTALPNFKQQAKE
-908 IYGGKWQ
+908 VYGNKWQ

-925 QFNPSIREDEIT
+925 QFNPSIREDEIA
-937 RLQKLQKEGI
+937 RLQKFQSEGI
-947 ALLDGL
+947 SLLDGL

>member
-1 MKFCSNNI
+1 
-9 LFWAIISWSTF
+9 
-20 EIKVEKLQQ
+20 VEKLHQ

-54 RSISILFPKSDETRV
+54 RSVSILFPKSDETRV

-78 RIVFNTNDEVHDQEG
+78 RIVFNIKDELQDQEG
-93 TQWLVESLEHH
+93 TKWLVESFEDR
-104 HGVVRYAVVRSLED
+104 HGVVRYNVIRTLED
-118 GTQERKTLNETR
+118 GTEERKALNETR
-130 IGAQIQLSKPLDRL
+130 VGAHIQLSKPLDRL
-144 LASQIDYKEWYDLR
+144 LASQVDYKEWYDLR
-158 IEAMLMQANMQSS
+158 IEALMMQANMKSS
-171 PLRGLVGAR
+171 PLRGMVGAR

-190 AHEVGKRFAPR
+190 AHEVGQRFAPR

-252 NLAFSIFD
+252 NLQFSLFD

-266 IKEHDPELNPFLTE
+266 IKEHDPDLNPFLTE
-280 QCIIASVDLMIDHD
+280 QCIIASVDLMVDHE

-314 HLMWNEEE
+314 HLMWSEEE

-336 QTPGVLLLT
+336 KTPGVLLLT

-372 RFLDEEEKYQHTAKI
+372 RFLDEEEQYHHTAKI

-398 DSHLTA
+398 QGHLAA
-404 IEQLLGHR
+404 IEGLLGHS
-412 ISDEPEQRFRAIHE
+412 IQDEPEQRFRAIHE

-450 RDCQPAP
+450 RDCQPAA
-457 LPAPENWSKD
+457 LPAPANWSKD

-481 DGSWMESD
+481 DGAWMEHD
-489 PRVGWLMEMLRT
+489 PRVMWLMEMLRT

-519 ALENALRLHA
+519 ALESVLRLHA

-574 QFASDLVLFD
+574 QFASDLILFD
-584 LPANPDVLE
+584 LPANPDILE

-614 LEGTAQ
+614 LAGTAQ
-620 ERMFRWYNEA
+620 ERMFRWYNEG

-647 FIVNLK
+647 FIAKLK
-653 DCLLT
+653 GCLLS
-658 DMGQQFED
+658 DLGQQFED

-679 AELQAGRDRLLE
+679 AELQEGRDRLLE

-744 DQMQVQGLTLDE
+744 DQMQVQGLSLDE

-792 TQAFGSTNVA
+792 TQSFGSTNVA
-802 ILKSNALKQGSILLE
+802 LLKSNALKQGSLLLE

-849 QDLSMKIEPS
+849 QDLSTKIDPS

-882 VIEERYQQALNIA
+882 VIEQRYAQALDIA
-895 KTTLPEMKQQAKE
+895 KTALPNYKQQAKE
-908 IYGGKWQ
+908 VYGNKWQ

-920 LSYLK
+920 LTYLK
-925 QFNPSIREDEIT
+925 QFNPSIREDEIA
-937 RLQKLQKEGI
+937 RLQKLQSEGI
-947 ALLDGL
+947 SLLDGL

>member
-1 MKFCSNNI
+1 M
-9 LFWAIISWSTF
+9 
-20 EIKVEKLQQ
+20 EKLQQ

-54 RSISILFPKSDETRV
+54 RSVSILFPKSDETRV

-78 RIVFNTNDEVHDQEG
+78 RIIFNVNDELQDQEG
-93 TQWLVESLEHH
+93 TKWTVESHEDR
-104 HGVVRYAVVRSLED
+104 HGVVRYNVVRRSED
-118 GTQERKTLNETR
+118 GTEERKSLNETR

-158 IEAMLMQANMQSS
+158 IEAMLMQANMKSS
-171 PLRGLVGAR
+171 PLRGMVGSR

-190 AHEVGKRFAPR
+190 AHEVGQRFAPR

-252 NLAFSIFD
+252 NLNFSLFD

-314 HLMWNEEE
+314 HLMWSEED

-336 QTPGVLLLT
+336 KTEGVLLLT

-366 RFSSLD
+366 RFSSLE
-372 RFLDEEEKYQHTAKI
+372 RFLDEEVQYHHTAKI
-387 AEVLMSDLPLE
+387 AEVLMSDLPLDAE
-398 DSHLTA
+398 HLA
-404 IEQLLGHR
+404 AVEKLLGHS
-412 ISDEPEQRFRAIHE
+412 IEDQPEHRFRAIHE

-450 RDCQPAP
+450 RDCQPAA

-476 EEAQL
+476 EETQL
-481 DGSWMESD
+481 DGAWMEAD
-489 PRVGWLMEMLRT
+489 PRVMWLMERLRT
-501 QLKHKKVLL
+501 DLKHKKVLL
-510 IARSGPVVE
+510 IARTGPVVE
-519 ALENALRLHA
+519 ALESVLRIHA

-614 LEGTAQ
+614 LVGTAQ

-630 LNIFSN
+630 LNIFSS

-647 FIVNLK
+647 FIVDLK
-653 DCLLT
+653 GCLLE
-658 DMGQQFED
+658 DKPQEFEE
-666 LLEEVSVQREALE
+666 LLEAVNVQRQSLE
-679 AELQAGRDRLLE
+679 NELQEGRDRLLE

-697 IVAQEIVQALE
+697 IVAQEIVTALE

-713 TTLPMFMKRFMA
+713 TLLPMFMKRFMA

-744 DQMQVQGLTLDE
+744 DQMQVQGLDIDE
-756 EGMTATFYRDQAQVR
+756 EGMTATFYRDQAQIR

-786 VMEMIN
+786 VMEIIR
-792 TQAFGSTNVA
+792 TQSFGSTNVA
-802 ILKSNALKQGSILLE
+802 ILKTNALKQGSLLLE

-832 PSSLPQQLI
+832 PSSLPTQLI
-841 RVLLSETG
+841 RVLLTETG
-849 QDLSMKIEPS
+849 QDITAKLDPEI
-859 ILKPYLHH
+859 IKPYIHH
-867 LDSNSCRQVVKARRD
+867 LDSNSCRQVVKARRE
-882 VIEERYQQALNIA
+882 VIEERYEQSLGVAKAALPQLI
-895 KTTLPEMKQQAKE
+895 EQAKE
-908 IYGGKWQ
+908 IYGSKWQ

-920 LSYLK
+920 LTYLK

-937 RLQKLQKEGI
+937 RLQKFQKEGLG
-947 ALLDGL
+947 LLDGL